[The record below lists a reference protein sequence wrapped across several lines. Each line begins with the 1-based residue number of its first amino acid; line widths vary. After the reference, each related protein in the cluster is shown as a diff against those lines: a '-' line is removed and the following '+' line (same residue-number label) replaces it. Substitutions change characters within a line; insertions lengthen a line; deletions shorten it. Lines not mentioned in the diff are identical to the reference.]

1 MSYCPCLLDSA
12 DSSASPCFPGSDSVA
27 SSVRKFPCLHLKCS
41 PHCSQVKCVILPY
54 LTSHKNRFCLSKT
67 YKKYNEIRL
76 FYAQFLREYFFS
88 PFLCYNS
95 NMEQE
100 KIIYGNITLSQ
111 LTHFAVELCGKDALI
126 QTGIITDS
134 ELNDAYKEKGSY
146 LKFRYTD
153 KNSLF
158 QKIYQFLSELEKE
171 FEIPLSKTLRKKSLD
186 GKYFEKVELSD
197 FQHFY
202 SHIIWSFIIQ
212 ICGTRPFEN
221 TQNNLSKKIIYD
233 CLLKQQTSYF
243 IEYIELASNT
253 TFDEAITEFAKV
265 HNLKYEQIYNEVA
278 ENINDN
284 ESNSLLHVKKALQK
298 CRKENTNPTWKIF
311 YPFLKAVHKR
321 DKRFSFI
328 FLNLY
333 FYLNFKNA
341 VEWLSFKKSDLQKL
355 ELFCKIHQK
364 TDTENIIQDAIS
376 FINEN
381 VDMQNLEGITKKASY
396 FDSLLNKNCREN
408 LRIFQSNTNELRNEL
423 PHSFSFWE
431 NWFCAKDYVYKY
443 LDSGNL
449 EHLENAVKWYGL
461 AFENSK
467 YFMGK
472 SSGQFIHEAIIVSV
486 YLDMKK
492 NPTKARTRLQKTSDN
507 NADTK
512 TPLDKTTKNFYD
524 FGLAFDLLL
533 NDMNDA
539 CNLYYHC
546 FQNFWNCFS
555 PESECAKNI
564 KNKDLFKASNIE
576 TTDTPENEKVL
587 KSRETLLK
595 ITDAKIN
602 NILPTSH
609 NVAYTP
615 ISTAIIQGYFDIVEL
630 YLDKSK
636 YPSLDLN
643 IPNTNNCYPIHEIAT
658 QYLRGNEQKKTK
670 PLVLKILE
678 RTDKKV
684 LFTRTN
690 RQKISPLQT
699 VIQSLDLDLNK
710 RFLDKM
716 FGTEKIPDDFIIS
729 ADEVSPIYFALMIKY
744 FFNNPIEYVKKIGIG
759 NINYKNLFEAGLSE
773 SEKENFN
780 TFDISVVMEISK
792 NLENAVPKEIFNK
805 RKEEIKKKTD
815 EIVALYIERTSDVDG
830 FISYSMRDPI
840 ANKQGCTALL
850 YACEMDDVETCKSLV
865 SAGGNLRQEI
875 GKSPDF
881 TLPNGNMLF
890 LPNNFIHRAIY
901 FKAWNCLEW
910 FLKDNKNIA
919 AEYMHKKEENMTWLV
934 YFLLMQQKEIFM
946 NTQKYL
952 DVQNNINRF
961 LPLFLEAG
969 ASLKED
975 TAFGSAE
982 RILNGR

>member
-1 MSYCPCLLDSA
+1 
-12 DSSASPCFPGSDSVA
+12 
-27 SSVRKFPCLHLKCS
+27 
-41 PHCSQVKCVILPY
+41 
-54 LTSHKNRFCLSKT
+54 
-67 YKKYNEIRL
+67 
-76 FYAQFLREYFFS
+76 
-88 PFLCYNS
+88 
-95 NMEQE
+95 MEQE

-158 QKIYQFLSELEKE
+158 QKIYQFFSEIEKE
-171 FEIPLSKTLRKKSLD
+171 FEIPLHKTERKKSLD
-186 GKYFEKVELSD
+186 GKYFEEIELSD

-212 ICGTRPFEN
+212 ICRTRPFEN
-221 TQNNLSKKIIYD
+221 LQNNLSKKIIYGSF
-233 CLLKQQTSYF
+233 LIQPTTYF
-243 IEYIELASNT
+243 IEYIELVSHT
-253 TFDEAITEFAKV
+253 TFDEIITEFAKV
-265 HNLKYEQIYNEVA
+265 HNLKYEQIYTEVA

-284 ESNSLLHVKKALQK
+284 ESDSLLHVRKALQK
-298 CRKENTNPTWKIF
+298 CKKENTNPTWKIF
-311 YPFLKAVHKR
+311 YPFLKAIHKK
-321 DKRFSFI
+321 DKRFSLI

-341 VEWLSFKKSDLQKL
+341 IKWLAFKKSDLQKL
-355 ELFCKIHQK
+355 ELFCKNHQK
-364 TDTENIIQDAIS
+364 IDAENIIQDAAS
-376 FINEN
+376 FIDEN
-381 VDMQNLEGITKKASY
+381 VNIQNLKDIAEKALY
-396 FDSLLNKNCREN
+396 FDNLLNENCREN
-408 LRIFQSNTNELRNEL
+408 LISFQNTMNELRNEL

-443 LDSGNL
+443 LDSGYL
-449 EHLENAVKWYGL
+449 EYLENAVKWYGL
-461 AFENSK
+461 AFENGK

-507 NADTK
+507 NTDTK

-539 CNLYYHC
+539 YNLYYHC

-555 PESECAKNI
+555 PESECAKII

-602 NILPTSH
+602 NILPTTH

-615 ISTAIIQGYFDIVEL
+615 ISNAIIQGYFDIVEL

-636 YPSLDLN
+636 YPSLNLN
-643 IPNTNNCYPIHEIAT
+643 IPNTNNCYPIHEIVS
-658 QYLRGNEQKKTK
+658 QYLRGNNQEKIK
-670 PLVLKILE
+670 PLILQILE
-678 RTDKKV
+678 ITDKKV

-716 FGTEKIPDDFIIS
+716 FSTEKIPDDFIIS

-744 FFNNPIEYVKKIGIG
+744 LFNNPFEYAEKR
-759 NINYKNLFEAGLSE
+759 NI
-773 SEKENFN
+773 KEISHDS
-780 TFDISVVMEISK
+780 DISFIMETSK
-792 NLENAVPKEIFNK
+792 NLENEIPKEIRDK
-805 RKEEIKKKTD
+805 RKEETN
-815 EIVALYIERTSDVDG
+815 EIVDLYIERTSNVDG

-840 ANKQGCTALL
+840 ANNQGCTALL
-850 YACEMDDVETCKSLV
+850 YACEWDDVEICKSLV
-865 SAGGNLRQEI
+865 FAGADLRKEI
-875 GKSPDF
+875 GKTSEL

-890 LPNNFIHRAIY
+890 LPNNFIHRTIY

-910 FLKDNKNIA
+910 YLKDNKNIA

-934 YFLLMQQKEIFM
+934 YFLLMQQFEVM
-946 NTQKYL
+946 QNPQKCL
-952 DVQNNINRF
+952 DTQNNINRF
-961 LPLFLEAG
+961 LPLFLEG
-969 ASLKED
+969 VIVNCCGLKKSV
-975 TAFGSAE
+975 FFIRQPSFVH
-982 RILNGR
+982 RPQKLYFWRQVQVV

>member
-1 MSYCPCLLDSA
+1 
-12 DSSASPCFPGSDSVA
+12 
-27 SSVRKFPCLHLKCS
+27 
-41 PHCSQVKCVILPY
+41 
-54 LTSHKNRFCLSKT
+54 
-67 YKKYNEIRL
+67 
-76 FYAQFLREYFFS
+76 
-88 PFLCYNS
+88 
-95 NMEQE
+95 MEQE

-126 QTGIITDS
+126 QMGFLTDS

-171 FEIPLSKTLRKKSLD
+171 FEIPLHKTKRKKSLD
-186 GKYFEKVELSD
+186 GKYFEEVELSD
-197 FQHFY
+197 FQQFY

-221 TQNNLSKKIIYD
+221 TQNNLSKKIIYGH
-233 CLLKQQTSYF
+233 LLIQLTTYF
-243 IEYIELASNT
+243 IEYIEFVSNI

-265 HNLKYEQIYNEVA
+265 HNLKYEQIYTEVA

-284 ESNSLLHVKKALQK
+284 ESDSLLHVRKALQK
-298 CRKENTNPTWKIF
+298 CKKENTNPTWKIF
-311 YPFLKAVHKR
+311 YPFLKTVHKR
-321 DKRFSFI
+321 DKRLSFI
-328 FLNLY
+328 FLKLY

-341 VEWLSFKKSDLQKL
+341 IKWLSFKKTDLQKL
-355 ELFCKIHQK
+355 ESFCKNHQK
-364 TDTENIIQDAIS
+364 NDTENIIKDAAS

-381 VDMQNLEGITKKASY
+381 VDMQNLKDIAKKALY

-423 PHSFSFWE
+423 PHSFFFWE

-461 AFENSK
+461 AFENGK

-472 SSGQFIHEAIIVSV
+472 SAEQFIHESIIVSV

-492 NPTKARTRLQKTSDN
+492 NPTKARTRLQKTSEN
-507 NADTK
+507 NSDTK
-512 TPLDKTTKNFYD
+512 TPLDQTTKNFYD
-524 FGLAFDLLL
+524 FGLTFDLLL

-539 CNLYYHC
+539 YNLYYHC
-546 FQNFWNCFS
+546 FQNSWNCFS
-555 PESECAKNI
+555 PESECAKII

-602 NILPTSH
+602 NILPTTH

-615 ISTAIIQGYFDIVEL
+615 ISNAIIQGYFDIVEL

-636 YPSLDLN
+636 YPSLNLN
-643 IPNTNNCYPIHEIAT
+643 IPNTNNCYPIHEIVS
-658 QYLRGNEQKKTK
+658 QYLRGNNQEKIK
-670 PLVLKILE
+670 PLILQILE
-678 RTDKKV
+678 ITDKKV

-716 FGTEKIPDDFIIS
+716 FSTEKIPDDFIIS

-744 FFNNPIEYVKKIGIG
+744 LFNNPFEYAEKR
-759 NINYKNLFEAGLSE
+759 NI
-773 SEKENFN
+773 KEISHDS
-780 TFDISVVMEISK
+780 DISFIMETSK
-792 NLENAVPKEIFNK
+792 NLENEIPKEIRDK
-805 RKEEIKKKTD
+805 RKEETN
-815 EIVALYIERTSDVDG
+815 EIVDLYIERTSNVDG

-840 ANKQGCTALL
+840 ANNQGCTALL
-850 YACEMDDVETCKSLV
+850 YACEWDDVEICKSLV
-865 SAGGNLRQEI
+865 FAGADLRKEI
-875 GKSPDF
+875 GKTSEL

-890 LPNNFIHRAIY
+890 LPYNFIHQTIY

-910 FLKDNKNIA
+910 YLKDNKNIA

-934 YFLLMQQKEIFM
+934 YFLLMQQFEVM
-946 NTQKYL
+946 QNPQKCL
-952 DVQNNINRF
+952 DTQNNINRF
-961 LPLFLEAG
+961 LPLFLEG
-969 ASLKED
+969 VIVNCCGLKKSV
-975 TAFGSAE
+975 FFIRQPSFVH
-982 RILNGR
+982 RPQKLYFWRQVQVV

>member
-1 MSYCPCLLDSA
+1 M
-12 DSSASPCFPGSDSVA
+12 
-27 SSVRKFPCLHLKCS
+27 
-41 PHCSQVKCVILPY
+41 
-54 LTSHKNRFCLSKT
+54 
-67 YKKYNEIRL
+67 
-76 FYAQFLREYFFS
+76 
-88 PFLCYNS
+88 
-95 NMEQE
+95 
-100 KIIYGNITLSQ
+100 
-111 LTHFAVELCGKDALI
+111 
-126 QTGIITDS
+126 
-134 ELNDAYKEKGSY
+134 
-146 LKFRYTD
+146 
-153 KNSLF
+153 
-158 QKIYQFLSELEKE
+158 
-171 FEIPLSKTLRKKSLD
+171 
-186 GKYFEKVELSD
+186 
-197 FQHFY
+197 
-202 SHIIWSFIIQ
+202 
-212 ICGTRPFEN
+212 
-221 TQNNLSKKIIYD
+221 
-233 CLLKQQTSYF
+233 
-243 IEYIELASNT
+243 
-253 TFDEAITEFAKV
+253 
-265 HNLKYEQIYNEVA
+265 
-278 ENINDN
+278 
-284 ESNSLLHVKKALQK
+284 
-298 CRKENTNPTWKIF
+298 
-311 YPFLKAVHKR
+311 
-321 DKRFSFI
+321 
-328 FLNLY
+328 NLY

-341 VEWLSFKKSDLQKL
+341 IKWLSFKKSDLQKL

-364 TDTENIIQDAIS
+364 TDTENIIQDAAS
-376 FINEN
+376 FIDEN
-381 VDMQNLEGITKKASY
+381 VNIQNLKDIAEKALY
-396 FDSLLNKNCREN
+396 FDNLLNENCREN
-408 LRIFQSNTNELRNEL
+408 LISFQNTMNELRNEL

-461 AFENSK
+461 AFENGK

-507 NADTK
+507 NSDIK
-512 TPLDKTTKNFYD
+512 TPLNQTTKNFYD
-524 FGLAFDLLL
+524 FGLTFDLLL

-539 CNLYYHC
+539 YNLYYHC

-555 PESECAKNI
+555 PESECAKII

-595 ITDAKIN
+595 ITDGKIN
-602 NILPTSH
+602 NILPTTH

-615 ISTAIIQGYFDIVEL
+615 ISTAIIQGYFDIAEL

-636 YPSLDLN
+636 YPSLNLN
-643 IPNTNNCYPIHEIAT
+643 IPNTNNCYPIHEIVS
-658 QYLRGNEQKKTK
+658 QYLRGNDKEKIK
-670 PLVLKILE
+670 PLVLQILE

-716 FGTEKIPDDFIIS
+716 FGAEKIPDDFIIS
-729 ADEVSPIYFALMIKY
+729 ADEVSPLYFALMIKY
-744 FFNNPIEYVKKIGIG
+744 FFNNPVEYVKKRNTG
-759 NINYKNLFEAGLSE
+759 NINYKNLFVPGMSE
-773 SEKENFN
+773 SEKEKFHDS
-780 TFDISVVMEISK
+780 DISSAIKKFK
-792 NLENAVPKEIFNK
+792 NLENAVPKEILNK

-865 SAGGNLRQEI
+865 FAGGNLRQEI

-934 YFLLMQQKEIFM
+934 YFLLMQQEEIFM

>member
-1 MSYCPCLLDSA
+1 
-12 DSSASPCFPGSDSVA
+12 
-27 SSVRKFPCLHLKCS
+27 
-41 PHCSQVKCVILPY
+41 
-54 LTSHKNRFCLSKT
+54 
-67 YKKYNEIRL
+67 
-76 FYAQFLREYFFS
+76 
-88 PFLCYNS
+88 
-95 NMEQE
+95 MEQE
-100 KIIYGNITLSQ
+100 KNIYGNVTLSQ
-111 LTHFAVELCGKDALI
+111 LTHFAVEICGKDALM
-126 QTGIITDS
+126 QKKFVTDS

-146 LKFRYTD
+146 LKFRCTD

-171 FEIPLSKTLRKKSLD
+171 FEIPLHKTERKKSLD
-186 GKYFEKVELSD
+186 GKYFEEVELSD
-197 FQHFY
+197 FQQFY
-202 SHIIWSFIIQ
+202 SHIIWSFMIQ
-212 ICGTRPFEN
+212 ICGTRTFEN

-233 CLLKQQTSYF
+233 CLLKQPTTYF
-243 IEYIELASNT
+243 IEYIALVSTT
-253 TFDEAITEFAKV
+253 TFDEVINGFTKE
-265 HNLKYEQIYNEVA
+265 HNLKYEQIYNDVA

-284 ESNSLLHVKKALQK
+284 ESDSLLNVRKALQK

-311 YPFLKAVHKR
+311 HPFLKAVHKR

-328 FLNLY
+328 LLNLY
-333 FYLNFKNA
+333 FYSNFKNA
-341 VEWLSFKKSDLQKL
+341 IKWLSFKKTDLQKL
-355 ELFCKIHQK
+355 ESFCKNHQK
-364 TDTENIIQDAIS
+364 NDTENIIQDAIN
-376 FINEN
+376 FTNES
-381 VDMQNLEGITKKASY
+381 VDMQNLKGITEKTLY
-396 FDSLLNKNCREN
+396 FDKLLNKNCREN
-408 LRIFQSNTNELRNEL
+408 LRIFQSNMNELRNEL

-443 LDSGNL
+443 FDSGNL

-461 AFENSK
+461 AFENGK

-472 SSGQFIHEAIIVSV
+472 SSGQFIHEAIIVSA

-507 NADTK
+507 NSDTK
-512 TPLDKTTKNFYD
+512 TPLDQTTKNFYD
-524 FGLAFDLLL
+524 FGLTFDLLL

-539 CNLYYHC
+539 YNLYYHC

-564 KNKDLFKASNIE
+564 QNEDLFRDSGIE
-576 TTDTPENEKVL
+576 TTNTPENEKVL

-595 ITDAKIN
+595 ISDAKIN

-615 ISTAIIQGYFDIVEL
+615 ISNAIIQGYFDIVEL

-684 LFTRTN
+684 LFTQTN
-690 RQKISPLQT
+690 RQKISSLET

-710 RFLDKM
+710 RFLEKM
-716 FGTEKIPDDFIIS
+716 FGAEKIPNDFIIS
-729 ADEVSPIYFALMIKY
+729 ADEVSPLYFALMIKY
-744 FFNNPIEYVKKIGIG
+744 LFNNPVEYAEKINIG
-759 NINYKNLFEAGLSE
+759 NINYKDLFEPGLTE
-773 SEKENFN
+773 SEKEKFHDS
-780 TFDISVVMEISK
+780 DISSAIKNFK
-792 NLENAVPKEIFNK
+792 NLENGIPKEILNK

-815 EIVALYIERTSDVDG
+815 EIVALYIERTLDVDG

-840 ANKQGCTALL
+840 ANNQGCTALL
-850 YACEMDDVETCKSLV
+850 YACEMDDVEICKSLI
-865 SAGGNLRQEI
+865 SAGANLRQQI
-875 GKSPDF
+875 GKTTELP
-881 TLPNGNMLF
+881 LPNGNMLF

-901 FKAWNCLEW
+901 FKAWNRLEW
-910 FLKDNKNIA
+910 FLKNNKNLA
-919 AEYMHKKEENMTWLV
+919 TEYMHRKEENMTWLV
-934 YFLLMQQKEIFM
+934 YFLLMQQNEIM
-946 NTQKYL
+946 QNPQKCL
-952 DVQNNINRF
+952 ATQNNINRF

-969 ASLKED
+969 ASLKEE
-975 TAFGSAE
+975 TVFGSAE
-982 RILNGR
+982 RILSGR

>member
-1 MSYCPCLLDSA
+1 
-12 DSSASPCFPGSDSVA
+12 
-27 SSVRKFPCLHLKCS
+27 
-41 PHCSQVKCVILPY
+41 
-54 LTSHKNRFCLSKT
+54 
-67 YKKYNEIRL
+67 
-76 FYAQFLREYFFS
+76 
-88 PFLCYNS
+88 
-95 NMEQE
+95 MEQK
-100 KIIYGNITLSQ
+100 KIIYGNVTLSQ
-111 LTHFAVELCGKDALI
+111 LAHFAVELCGKDALI
-126 QTGIITDS
+126 QKGFLTDS
-134 ELNDAYKEKGSY
+134 ELNDAYKEKGAY

-158 QKIYQFLSELEKE
+158 GKIYQFFSELEKE
-171 FEIPLSKTLRKKSLD
+171 FEIPLHKTERKKSLD
-186 GKYFEKVELSD
+186 GKYFEEVGLRD

-202 SHIIWSFIIQ
+202 SHIIWSFIVQ

-233 CLLKQQTSYF
+233 CLLKQPTIYF
-243 IEYIELASNT
+243 IEYIEFVSNT
-253 TFDEAITEFAKV
+253 TFDEAITEFAKI
-265 HNLKYEQIYNEVA
+265 HNLKYEQIYTEVA

-284 ESNSLLHVKKALQK
+284 ESDSLLNVRKALQK
-298 CRKENTNPTWKIF
+298 CKKENTNPTWKIF
-311 YPFLKAVHKR
+311 YPFLKVIHKKDR
-321 DKRFSFI
+321 RISFI

-341 VEWLSFKKSDLQKL
+341 IKWLSFKNSDLQKL
-355 ELFCKIHQK
+355 ELFCKNHQK
-364 TDTENIIQDAIS
+364 NDTENIIKDAIN
-376 FINEN
+376 FTNEN
-381 VDMQNLEGITKKASY
+381 VDMQNLESITEKALY
-396 FDSLLNKNCREN
+396 FDNLLNKNCREN
-408 LRIFQSNTNELRNEL
+408 LISFQSKINELRKEL
-423 PHSFSFWE
+423 PHSFFFWE
-431 NWFCAKDYVYKY
+431 NWFYAKDYVYNY
-443 LDSGNL
+443 LDSENL
-449 EHLENAVKWYGL
+449 EHLENAVKWYRL
-461 AFENSK
+461 AFENGK

-472 SSGQFIHEAIIVSV
+472 SAELFIHEAITVSV

-492 NPTKARTRLQKTSDN
+492 NPAKARTRLKKTSDN
-507 NADTK
+507 NSDTK

-539 CNLYYHC
+539 YNLYYHC

-564 KNKDLFKASNIE
+564 NKEDLFRASGIE

-587 KSRETLLK
+587 KSRESLLK
-595 ITDAKIN
+595 ITDGKIN
-602 NILPTSH
+602 NILPTTH

-615 ISTAIIQGYFDIVEL
+615 ISTAIIQSYFDIAEL

-636 YPSLDLN
+636 FPSLNLN

-658 QYLRGNEQKKTK
+658 QYLRGHEHEKIK
-670 PLVLKILE
+670 PLVLQILE

-690 RQKISPLQT
+690 RQKISPLET
-699 VIQSLDLDLNK
+699 VIQSLDSDLNK

-716 FGTEKIPDDFIIS
+716 FGTEKIPNDFIIS
-729 ADEVSPIYFALMIKY
+729 ADEISPLYFALMTKY
-744 FFNNPIEYVKKIGIG
+744 FFNNPIEYIKKRNIG

-773 SEKENFN
+773 SEKESFNNFGIL
-780 TFDISVVMEISK
+780 FAMEIFK
-792 NLENAVPKEIFNK
+792 NLETGVPKEIRAK

-815 EIVALYIERTSDVDG
+815 KIVDLYIERTSNLDG

-840 ANKQGCTALL
+840 ANNQGCTALL
-850 YACEMDDVETCKSLV
+850 YACEWDDVEICKSLV
-865 SAGGNLRQEI
+865 STGADLRKEI

-881 TLPNGNMLF
+881 TLPNGNRLL

-919 AEYMHKKEENMTWLV
+919 SEYMHKKEINMTWLV
-934 YFLLMQQKEIFM
+934 YFLLMQQNEFLR
-946 NTQKYL
+946 NPQKYL
-952 DVQNNINRF
+952 DIQNNINRF
-961 LPLFLEAG
+961 LPLFFEAG

-975 TAFGSAE
+975 TVFGSAE
-982 RILNGR
+982 RILSGR

>member
-1 MSYCPCLLDSA
+1 M
-12 DSSASPCFPGSDSVA
+12 
-27 SSVRKFPCLHLKCS
+27 
-41 PHCSQVKCVILPY
+41 
-54 LTSHKNRFCLSKT
+54 
-67 YKKYNEIRL
+67 
-76 FYAQFLREYFFS
+76 
-88 PFLCYNS
+88 
-95 NMEQE
+95 
-100 KIIYGNITLSQ
+100 
-111 LTHFAVELCGKDALI
+111 
-126 QTGIITDS
+126 
-134 ELNDAYKEKGSY
+134 
-146 LKFRYTD
+146 
-153 KNSLF
+153 
-158 QKIYQFLSELEKE
+158 
-171 FEIPLSKTLRKKSLD
+171 
-186 GKYFEKVELSD
+186 
-197 FQHFY
+197 
-202 SHIIWSFIIQ
+202 IQ
-212 ICGTRPFEN
+212 ICGTRTFEN

-233 CLLKQQTSYF
+233 CLLKQPISYF
-243 IEYIELASNT
+243 IEYIALVSTT
-253 TFDEAITEFAKV
+253 TFDEVINGFTKE
-265 HNLKYEQIYNEVA
+265 HNLKYEQIYNDVA

-284 ESNSLLHVKKALQK
+284 ESDSLLNIRKALQK

-311 YPFLKAVHKR
+311 HPFLKAVHKR

-328 FLNLY
+328 LLNLY
-333 FYLNFKNA
+333 FYSNFKKA
-341 VEWLSFKKSDLQKL
+341 IKWLSFKKTDLQKL
-355 ELFCKIHQK
+355 ESFCKNHQK
-364 TDTENIIQDAIS
+364 NDTENIIKDAAS

-381 VDMQNLEGITKKASY
+381 VDMQNLKDIAKKALY

-423 PHSFSFWE
+423 PHSFFFWE

-449 EHLENAVKWYGL
+449 EHLENSVKWYGL
-461 AFENSK
+461 AFEKGK

-507 NADTK
+507 NSDTK
-512 TPLDKTTKNFYD
+512 TPLDQTTKNFYD
-524 FGLAFDLLL
+524 FGLTFDLLL

-539 CNLYYHC
+539 YNLYYHC

-564 KNKDLFKASNIE
+564 QNEDLFKTYGIE

-636 YPSLDLN
+636 YPSLNLN
-643 IPNTNNCYPIHEIAT
+643 IPNTNNCYPIHEIVS
-658 QYLRGNEQKKTK
+658 QYLRGNDKEKIK
-670 PLVLKILE
+670 PLVLQILE

-792 NLENAVPKEIFNK
+792 NLENAVPKEILNK

-865 SAGGNLRQEI
+865 FAGGNLRQEI

-934 YFLLMQQKEIFM
+934 YFLLMQQFEVM
-946 NTQKYL
+946 QNPQKCL
-952 DVQNNINRF
+952 DTQNNINRF

-982 RILNGR
+982 RILNGK

>member
-1 MSYCPCLLDSA
+1 
-12 DSSASPCFPGSDSVA
+12 
-27 SSVRKFPCLHLKCS
+27 
-41 PHCSQVKCVILPY
+41 
-54 LTSHKNRFCLSKT
+54 
-67 YKKYNEIRL
+67 
-76 FYAQFLREYFFS
+76 
-88 PFLCYNS
+88 
-95 NMEQE
+95 MEQE

-126 QTGIITDS
+126 QIGFLTDS

-171 FEIPLSKTLRKKSLD
+171 FEIPLHKTKRKKSLD
-186 GKYFEKVELSD
+186 GKYFEEVELSD
-197 FQHFY
+197 FQQFY

-221 TQNNLSKKIIYD
+221 TQNNLSKKIIYGH
-233 CLLKQQTSYF
+233 LLIQLTTYF
-243 IEYIELASNT
+243 IEYIEFVSNI

-265 HNLKYEQIYNEVA
+265 HNLKYEQIYTEVA
-278 ENINDN
+278 ENISDN
-284 ESNSLLHVKKALQK
+284 ESDSLLHVKKALQK

-311 YPFLKAVHKR
+311 YPFLKAIHKK

-341 VEWLSFKKSDLQKL
+341 IKWLSFKKSDLQKL

-364 TDTENIIQDAIS
+364 TDTENIIQDAAS
-376 FINEN
+376 FIDEN
-381 VDMQNLEGITKKASY
+381 VNIQNLKDIAEKALY
-396 FDSLLNKNCREN
+396 FDNLLNENCREN
-408 LRIFQSNTNELRNEL
+408 LISFQNTMNELRNEL

-461 AFENSK
+461 AFENGK

-492 NPTKARTRLQKTSDN
+492 NPTKARTRMQKTSDN
-507 NADTK
+507 NTDTK

-539 CNLYYHC
+539 YNLYYHC

-555 PESECAKNI
+555 PESECAKIIN
-564 KNKDLFKASNIE
+564 NKDLFKASNIE

-602 NILPTSH
+602 NILPTTH

-615 ISTAIIQGYFDIVEL
+615 ISNAIIQGYFDIVEL

-636 YPSLDLN
+636 YPSLNLN
-643 IPNTNNCYPIHEIAT
+643 IPNTNNCYPIHEIVS
-658 QYLRGNEQKKTK
+658 QYLRGNNQEKIK
-670 PLVLKILE
+670 PLILQILE
-678 RTDKKV
+678 ITDKKV

-716 FGTEKIPDDFIIS
+716 FSTEKIPDDFIIS

-744 FFNNPIEYVKKIGIG
+744 LFNNPFEYAEKR
-759 NINYKNLFEAGLSE
+759 NI
-773 SEKENFN
+773 KEISHDS
-780 TFDISVVMEISK
+780 DISFIMETSK
-792 NLENAVPKEIFNK
+792 NLENEIPKEIRDK
-805 RKEEIKKKTD
+805 RKEETN
-815 EIVALYIERTSDVDG
+815 EIVDLYIERTSNVDG

-840 ANKQGCTALL
+840 ANNQGCTALL
-850 YACEMDDVETCKSLV
+850 YACEWDDVEICKSLV
-865 SAGGNLRQEI
+865 FAGADLRKEI
-875 GKSPDF
+875 GKTSEL

-890 LPNNFIHRAIY
+890 LPYNFIHRTIY

-910 FLKDNKNIA
+910 YLKDNKNIA

-934 YFLLMQQKEIFM
+934 YFLLMQQFEVM
-946 NTQKYL
+946 QNPQKCL
-952 DVQNNINRF
+952 DTQNNINRF
-961 LPLFLEAG
+961 LPLFLEG
-969 ASLKED
+969 VIVNCCGLKKSV
-975 TAFGSAE
+975 FFIRQPSFVH
-982 RILNGR
+982 RPQKLYFWRQVQVV

>member
-1 MSYCPCLLDSA
+1 
-12 DSSASPCFPGSDSVA
+12 
-27 SSVRKFPCLHLKCS
+27 
-41 PHCSQVKCVILPY
+41 
-54 LTSHKNRFCLSKT
+54 
-67 YKKYNEIRL
+67 
-76 FYAQFLREYFFS
+76 
-88 PFLCYNS
+88 
-95 NMEQE
+95 MEQK
-100 KIIYGNITLSQ
+100 KIIYGNVTLSQ
-111 LTHFAVELCGKDALI
+111 LTLFAVEVCGKDALM
-126 QTGIITDS
+126 QKEFVTDS

-153 KNSLF
+153 KDSLF
-158 QKIYQFLSELEKE
+158 QKIYQFFSELEKE
-171 FEIPLSKTLRKKSLD
+171 FEIPLHKTERKKSLD
-186 GKYFEKVELSD
+186 GKYFEEVELSD

-233 CLLKQQTSYF
+233 CLLKQPTSYF
-243 IEYIELASNT
+243 IEYIEFASNS
-253 TFDEAITEFAKV
+253 TFDEVITDFVKV
-265 HNLKYEQIYNEVA
+265 HNLKYEQLYNEVA

-284 ESNSLLHVKKALQK
+284 ESDSLLNVRKALQK

-311 YPFLKAVHKR
+311 YPFLKAIHKK

-328 FLNLY
+328 VLNLY

-355 ELFCKIHQK
+355 ELFCKNHQK
-364 TDTENIIQDAIS
+364 NDTENIIKDAAS
-376 FINEN
+376 FISEN
-381 VDMQNLEGITKKASY
+381 VDMQNLEGIKEKALY

-408 LRIFQSNTNELRNEL
+408 FISFQSKINELRNEL
-423 PHSFSFWE
+423 SHSFFLWE
-431 NWFCAKDYVYKY
+431 NWFCAKDYVCKY
-443 LDSGNL
+443 MDSENL
-449 EHLENAVKWYGL
+449 EHLENAVKWYER
-461 AFENSK
+461 AFEKGK

-472 SSGQFIHEAIIVSV
+472 SAEQFIHEAIVVSV
-486 YLDMKK
+486 YFDIKK

-507 NADTK
+507 NSDTK
-512 TPLDKTTKNFYD
+512 TPLDKITKNFYD
-524 FGLAFDLLL
+524 FGLALDLLL

-539 CNLYYHC
+539 YNLYYHC

-564 KNKDLFKASNIE
+564 QNEDLFKASNIE

-595 ITDAKIN
+595 ITDGKIN
-602 NILPTSH
+602 NILPTTH

-615 ISTAIIQGYFDIVEL
+615 ISTAIFQGYFDIVEL

-636 YPSLDLN
+636 FPSLNLN
-643 IPNTNNCYPIHEIAT
+643 IPNTNNCYPIHEIIT
-658 QYLRGNEQKKTK
+658 QYLRGNEQEKIK
-670 PLVLKILE
+670 PLVLQILE

-690 RQKISPLQT
+690 RQKISPLET

-716 FGTEKIPDDFIIS
+716 FGAEKIPDDFVIS
-729 ADEVSPIYFALMIKY
+729 ADELSPLYFALMTKY
-744 FFNNPIEYVKKIGIG
+744 LFNNPVEYIKKRNIG
-759 NINYKNLFEAGLSE
+759 NINYKNLFEPGLSE
-773 SEKENFN
+773 SEKESSHNP
-780 TFDISVVMEISK
+780 DISSAIKKFK
-792 NLENAVPKEIFNK
+792 NLENAVPKEIHDK
-805 RKEEIKKKTD
+805 HKEEIKKKTD
-815 EIVALYIERTSDVDG
+815 EIVDLYIERSSNVDG

-840 ANKQGCTALL
+840 ADNQGCTALL
-850 YACEMDDVETCKSLV
+850 YACEMDDVTTCKSLV
-865 SAGGNLRQEI
+865 SAGADLRQEI
-875 GKSPDF
+875 GKTSEL

-919 AEYMHKKEENMTWLV
+919 SEYMHSNEYNITYFVLFLKERINEISKAINEKNGKTENMINENTNIIKRFVPLFSNAGANLQEQTV
-934 YFLLMQQKEIFM
+934 FDSAEQLLKSYFLNKNF
-946 NTQKYL
+946 
-952 DVQNNINRF
+952 
-961 LPLFLEAG
+961 
-969 ASLKED
+969 
-975 TAFGSAE
+975 
-982 RILNGR
+982 

>member
-1 MSYCPCLLDSA
+1 
-12 DSSASPCFPGSDSVA
+12 
-27 SSVRKFPCLHLKCS
+27 
-41 PHCSQVKCVILPY
+41 
-54 LTSHKNRFCLSKT
+54 
-67 YKKYNEIRL
+67 
-76 FYAQFLREYFFS
+76 
-88 PFLCYNS
+88 
-95 NMEQE
+95 MEQE
-100 KIIYGNITLSQ
+100 KIIYGNVKLSQ
-111 LTHFAVELCGKDALI
+111 LAHFAVELCGKDALI
-126 QTGIITDS
+126 QKGFVTES

-146 LKFRYTD
+146 LKFRCTD

-158 QKIYQFLSELEKE
+158 QKIYQFFSEIEKE
-171 FEIPLSKTLRKKSLD
+171 FEIPLHKTERKKSLD
-186 GKYFEKVELSD
+186 GKYFEEVELSD
-197 FQHFY
+197 FQQFY
-202 SHIIWSFIIQ
+202 SHIIWSFIVQ
-212 ICGTRPFEN
+212 ICGTRPFESP
-221 TQNNLSKKIIYD
+221 QNNLSKKIIYD
-233 CLLKQQTSYF
+233 CLLKQPTSYF
-243 IEYIELASNT
+243 IEYIALVSST
-253 TFDEAITEFAKV
+253 TFDEVITEFAKV

-284 ESNSLLHVKKALQK
+284 ESDSLLNVRKALQK

-311 YPFLKAVHKR
+311 HPFLKAVHKR

-328 FLNLY
+328 LLNLY
-333 FYLNFKNA
+333 FYSNFKNA
-341 VEWLSFKKSDLQKL
+341 IKWLSFKKTDLQKL
-355 ELFCKIHQK
+355 ESFCKNHQK
-364 TDTENIIQDAIS
+364 NDTENIIQDAIN
-376 FINEN
+376 FTNES
-381 VDMQNLEGITKKASY
+381 VDMQNLKGITEKTLY
-396 FDSLLNKNCREN
+396 FDKLLNKNCREN
-408 LRIFQSNTNELRNEL
+408 LRIFQSNMNELRNEL

-461 AFENSK
+461 AFENGK

-507 NADTK
+507 NSDTK
-512 TPLDKTTKNFYD
+512 TPLDQTTKNFYD
-524 FGLAFDLLL
+524 FGLTFDLLL

-539 CNLYYHC
+539 YNLYYHC

-564 KNKDLFKASNIE
+564 QNEDLFKTYGIE

-643 IPNTNNCYPIHEIAT
+643 IPNTNNCYPIHEIVT
-658 QYLRGNEQKKTK
+658 QYLRGNEQEKIK
-670 PLVLKILE
+670 PLVLQILE

-690 RQKISPLQT
+690 RQKISPLET
-699 VIQSLDLDLNK
+699 VIQSLDLELNK
-710 RFLDKM
+710 HFLDKM
-716 FGTEKIPDDFIIS
+716 FDAEKIPNDFIIS
-729 ADEVSPIYFALMIKY
+729 ADEVSPLYFALMIKY
-744 FFNNPIEYVKKIGIG
+744 LFNNPVEYAEKINIG
-759 NINYKNLFEAGLSE
+759 NINYKDLFEPGLTE
-773 SEKENFN
+773 SEKEKFHDS
-780 TFDISVVMEISK
+780 DISSAIKNFK
-792 NLENAVPKEIFNK
+792 NLENAVPKEILNK

-815 EIVALYIERTSDVDG
+815 EIVALYIERTLDVDG

-840 ANKQGCTALL
+840 ANNQGCTALL
-850 YACEMDDVETCKSLV
+850 YACEMDDVEICKSLI
-865 SAGGNLRQEI
+865 SAGANLRQQI
-875 GKSPDF
+875 GKTTELP
-881 TLPNGNMLF
+881 LPNGNMLF

-901 FKAWNCLEW
+901 FKAWNRLEW
-910 FLKDNKNIA
+910 FLKNNKNLA
-919 AEYMHKKEENMTWLV
+919 TEYMHRKEENMTWLV
-934 YFLLMQQKEIFM
+934 YFLLMQQNEIM
-946 NTQKYL
+946 QNPQKCL
-952 DVQNNINRF
+952 ATQNNINRF

-969 ASLKED
+969 ASLKEE
-975 TAFGSAE
+975 TVFGSAE
-982 RILNGR
+982 RILSGR

>member
-1 MSYCPCLLDSA
+1 
-12 DSSASPCFPGSDSVA
+12 
-27 SSVRKFPCLHLKCS
+27 
-41 PHCSQVKCVILPY
+41 
-54 LTSHKNRFCLSKT
+54 
-67 YKKYNEIRL
+67 
-76 FYAQFLREYFFS
+76 
-88 PFLCYNS
+88 
-95 NMEQE
+95 MEQE
-100 KIIYGNITLSQ
+100 KIIYGNVKLSQ
-111 LTHFAVELCGKDALI
+111 LAHFAVELCGKDALI
-126 QTGIITDS
+126 QKGFVTES

-146 LKFRYTD
+146 LKFRCTD

-158 QKIYQFLSELEKE
+158 QKIYQFFSEIEKE
-171 FEIPLSKTLRKKSLD
+171 FEIPLHKTERKKSLD
-186 GKYFEKVELSD
+186 GKYFEEVELSD
-197 FQHFY
+197 FQQFY
-202 SHIIWSFIIQ
+202 SHIIWSFIVQ
-212 ICGTRPFEN
+212 ICGTRPFESP
-221 TQNNLSKKIIYD
+221 QNNLSKKIIYD
-233 CLLKQQTSYF
+233 CLLKQPTSYF
-243 IEYIELASNT
+243 IEYIALVSST
-253 TFDEAITEFAKV
+253 TFDEVITEFAKV

-284 ESNSLLHVKKALQK
+284 ESDSLLNVRKALQK

-311 YPFLKAVHKR
+311 HPFLKAVHKR

-328 FLNLY
+328 LLNLY
-333 FYLNFKNA
+333 FYSNFKNA
-341 VEWLSFKKSDLQKL
+341 IKWLSFKKTDLQKL
-355 ELFCKIHQK
+355 ESFCKNHQK
-364 TDTENIIQDAIS
+364 NDTENIIQDAIN
-376 FINEN
+376 FTNES
-381 VDMQNLEGITKKASY
+381 VDMQNLKGITEKTLY
-396 FDSLLNKNCREN
+396 FDKLLNKNCREN
-408 LRIFQSNTNELRNEL
+408 LRIFQSNMNELRNEL

-443 LDSGNL
+443 FDSGNL

-461 AFENSK
+461 AFENGK

-507 NADTK
+507 NSDTK
-512 TPLDKTTKNFYD
+512 TPLDQTTKNFYD
-524 FGLAFDLLL
+524 FGLTFDLLL

-539 CNLYYHC
+539 YNLYYHC

-564 KNKDLFKASNIE
+564 QNEDLFRDSGIE
-576 TTDTPENEKVL
+576 TTNTPENEKVL

-595 ITDAKIN
+595 ISDAKIN

-615 ISTAIIQGYFDIVEL
+615 ISNAIIQGYFDIVEL

-684 LFTRTN
+684 LFTQTN
-690 RQKISPLQT
+690 RQKISSLET

-710 RFLDKM
+710 RFLEKM
-716 FGTEKIPDDFIIS
+716 FGAEKIPNDFIIS
-729 ADEVSPIYFALMIKY
+729 ADEVSPLYFALMIKY
-744 FFNNPIEYVKKIGIG
+744 LFNNPVEYAEKINIG
-759 NINYKNLFEAGLSE
+759 NINYKNLFDPGLSE
-773 SEKENFN
+773 SEKEKFHDS
-780 TFDISVVMEISK
+780 DISSAIKNFK
-792 NLENAVPKEIFNK
+792 NLENAVPKEILNK

-815 EIVALYIERTSDVDG
+815 EIVALYIERTLDVDG

-840 ANKQGCTALL
+840 ANNQGCTALL
-850 YACEMDDVETCKSLV
+850 YACEMDDVEICKSLI
-865 SAGGNLRQEI
+865 SAGANLRQQI
-875 GKSPDF
+875 GKTTELP
-881 TLPNGNMLF
+881 LPNGNMLF

-901 FKAWNCLEW
+901 FKAWNRLEW
-910 FLKDNKNIA
+910 FLKNNKNLA
-919 AEYMHKKEENMTWLV
+919 TEYMHRKEENMTWLV
-934 YFLLMQQKEIFM
+934 YFLLMQQNEIM
-946 NTQKYL
+946 QNPQKCL
-952 DVQNNINRF
+952 ATQNNINRF

-969 ASLKED
+969 ASLKEE
-975 TAFGSAE
+975 TVFGSAE
-982 RILNGR
+982 RILSGR

>member
-1 MSYCPCLLDSA
+1 
-12 DSSASPCFPGSDSVA
+12 
-27 SSVRKFPCLHLKCS
+27 
-41 PHCSQVKCVILPY
+41 
-54 LTSHKNRFCLSKT
+54 
-67 YKKYNEIRL
+67 
-76 FYAQFLREYFFS
+76 
-88 PFLCYNS
+88 
-95 NMEQE
+95 MEQQ
-100 KIIYGNITLSQ
+100 KIIYGNVTLSQ
-111 LTHFAVELCGKDALI
+111 LTHFAVELCGKDALM
-126 QTGIITDS
+126 QKRFVTDS

-158 QKIYQFLSELEKE
+158 QKIYQFFSELEKD
-171 FEIPLSKTLRKKSLD
+171 FEIPLHKTKRKKSLD
-186 GKYFEKVELSD
+186 GKYFEEVELSD

-202 SHIIWSFIIQ
+202 SHIIWSFVVQ

-233 CLLKQQTSYF
+233 CLLKQPTSYF
-243 IEYIELASNT
+243 IEYIELVSNI
-253 TFDEAITEFAKV
+253 TFDEVINEFITEHK
-265 HNLKYEQIYNEVA
+265 LKYEQIYTEVA

-284 ESNSLLHVKKALQK
+284 ESDSLLNVRKALQK

-311 YPFLKAVHKR
+311 YPFLKAIHKK

-328 FLNLY
+328 LLNLY
-333 FYLNFKNA
+333 FYSNFKKA
-341 VEWLSFKKSDLQKL
+341 IKWLSFKKTDLQKL
-355 ELFCKIHQK
+355 ESFCKNHQK
-364 TDTENIIQDAIS
+364 NDTENIIKDAAS

-381 VDMQNLEGITKKASY
+381 VDMQNLKDIAEKALY

-408 LRIFQSNTNELRNEL
+408 LISFQSKINELRNEL

-449 EHLENAVKWYGL
+449 EHLENAVKWYEL
-461 AFENSK
+461 AFENGK

-539 CNLYYHC
+539 YNLYYHC

-555 PESECAKNI
+555 PESDCAKNI
-564 KNKDLFKASNIE
+564 QKEDLLKVYGIE

-658 QYLRGNEQKKTK
+658 QYLKGNEQKK
-670 PLVLKILE
+670 
-678 RTDKKV
+678 DKAAC
-684 LFTRTN
+684 LTN
-690 RQKISPLQT
+690 S
-699 VIQSLDLDLNK
+699 
-710 RFLDKM
+710 
-716 FGTEKIPDDFIIS
+716 
-729 ADEVSPIYFALMIKY
+729 
-744 FFNNPIEYVKKIGIG
+744 
-759 NINYKNLFEAGLSE
+759 
-773 SEKENFN
+773 
-780 TFDISVVMEISK
+780 
-792 NLENAVPKEIFNK
+792 
-805 RKEEIKKKTD
+805 
-815 EIVALYIERTSDVDG
+815 
-830 FISYSMRDPI
+830 
-840 ANKQGCTALL
+840 
-850 YACEMDDVETCKSLV
+850 
-865 SAGGNLRQEI
+865 
-875 GKSPDF
+875 
-881 TLPNGNMLF
+881 
-890 LPNNFIHRAIY
+890 
-901 FKAWNCLEW
+901 
-910 FLKDNKNIA
+910 
-919 AEYMHKKEENMTWLV
+919 
-934 YFLLMQQKEIFM
+934 
-946 NTQKYL
+946 
-952 DVQNNINRF
+952 
-961 LPLFLEAG
+961 
-969 ASLKED
+969 
-975 TAFGSAE
+975 
-982 RILNGR
+982 

>member
-1 MSYCPCLLDSA
+1 
-12 DSSASPCFPGSDSVA
+12 
-27 SSVRKFPCLHLKCS
+27 
-41 PHCSQVKCVILPY
+41 
-54 LTSHKNRFCLSKT
+54 
-67 YKKYNEIRL
+67 
-76 FYAQFLREYFFS
+76 
-88 PFLCYNS
+88 
-95 NMEQE
+95 MEQE

-126 QTGIITDS
+126 QMGFLTDS

-171 FEIPLSKTLRKKSLD
+171 FEIPLHKTKRKKSLD
-186 GKYFEKVELSD
+186 GKYFEEVELSD
-197 FQHFY
+197 FQQFY

-221 TQNNLSKKIIYD
+221 TQNNLSKKIIYGH
-233 CLLKQQTSYF
+233 LLIQLTTYF
-243 IEYIELASNT
+243 IEYIEFVSNI

-265 HNLKYEQIYNEVA
+265 HNLKYEQIYTEVA

-284 ESNSLLHVKKALQK
+284 ESDSLLHVRKALQK

-311 YPFLKAVHKR
+311 YPFLKAIHKK

-341 VEWLSFKKSDLQKL
+341 IKWLSFKKSDLQKL

-364 TDTENIIQDAIS
+364 TDTENIIQDAAS
-376 FINEN
+376 FIDEN
-381 VDMQNLEGITKKASY
+381 VNIQNLKDIAEKALY
-396 FDSLLNKNCREN
+396 FDNLLNENCREN
-408 LRIFQSNTNELRNEL
+408 LISFQNTMNELRNEL

-449 EHLENAVKWYGL
+449 EYLENAVKWYGL
-461 AFENSK
+461 AFENGK

-507 NADTK
+507 NTDTK

-539 CNLYYHC
+539 YNLYYHC

-555 PESECAKNI
+555 PESECARNI
-564 KNKDLFKASNIE
+564 QNEDLLRAYGIE
-576 TTDTPENEKVL
+576 TSGAPENEKVR

-602 NILPTSH
+602 NILPTTH

-615 ISTAIIQGYFDIVEL
+615 ISNAIIQGYFNIVEL

-636 YPSLDLN
+636 YPSLNLN
-643 IPNTNNCYPIHEIAT
+643 IPNTNNCYPIHEIVS
-658 QYLRGNEQKKTK
+658 QYLRGNNQEKIK
-670 PLVLKILE
+670 PLVLQILE

-710 RFLDKM
+710 SFLDKM
-716 FGTEKIPDDFIIS
+716 FGTEKIPNDFIIS
-729 ADEVSPIYFALMIKY
+729 ADEVSPLYFALMTKY
-744 FFNNPIEYVKKIGIG
+744 LFNNPFEYAEKLNIG
-759 NINYKNLFEAGLSE
+759 NINYKNLFDPGLSE

-780 TFDISVVMEISK
+780 NNLLKKVENEISK
-792 NLENAVPKEIFNK
+792 KIL
-805 RKEEIKKKTD
+805 EEIAAIFLPKFNEEGIDKIID
-815 EIVALYIERTSDVDG
+815 LYIERTSDVDG

-840 ANKQGCTALL
+840 ANNQGCTALL
-850 YACEMDDVETCKSLV
+850 YACEWDDVEICKSLV
-865 SAGGNLRQEI
+865 FAGADLRKEI
-875 GKSPDF
+875 GKTSEL

-901 FKAWNCLEW
+901 FKAWNCLKW

-919 AEYMHKKEENMTWLV
+919 AEYMHKKEENTTWLV
-934 YFLLMQQKEIFM
+934 YFLLMQQFEVM
-946 NTQKYL
+946 QNPQKCM
-952 DVQNNINRF
+952 DTQNNINRF

-975 TAFGSAE
+975 TIFGSAE
-982 RILNGR
+982 RILNGK

>member
-1 MSYCPCLLDSA
+1 M
-12 DSSASPCFPGSDSVA
+12 
-27 SSVRKFPCLHLKCS
+27 
-41 PHCSQVKCVILPY
+41 
-54 LTSHKNRFCLSKT
+54 
-67 YKKYNEIRL
+67 
-76 FYAQFLREYFFS
+76 
-88 PFLCYNS
+88 
-95 NMEQE
+95 
-100 KIIYGNITLSQ
+100 
-111 LTHFAVELCGKDALI
+111 
-126 QTGIITDS
+126 
-134 ELNDAYKEKGSY
+134 
-146 LKFRYTD
+146 
-153 KNSLF
+153 F
-158 QKIYQFLSELEKE
+158 QKIYQFLSELEKK
-171 FEIPLSKTLRKKSLD
+171 FEIPLHKRERKKSLD
-186 GKYFEKVELSD
+186 GKYFEEVELSD

-221 TQNNLSKKIIYD
+221 TQNNLSKKIIYGSF
-233 CLLKQQTSYF
+233 LIQPTTYF
-243 IEYIELASNT
+243 IEYIELVSHT
-253 TFDEAITEFAKV
+253 TFDEIITEFAKV

-311 YPFLKAVHKR
+311 YPFLKAIHKK
-321 DKRFSFI
+321 DKRFSLI
-328 FLNLY
+328 FLKLY

-341 VEWLSFKKSDLQKL
+341 IKWLAFKKSDLQKL
-355 ELFCKIHQK
+355 ELFCKNHQK
-364 TDTENIIQDAIS
+364 NDTENIIKDAIN
-376 FINEN
+376 FIDEN
-381 VDMQNLEGITKKASY
+381 VDMQNLEGITKKALY
-396 FDSLLNKNCREN
+396 FDSLLNKNCRKN

-461 AFENSK
+461 AFENGK

-472 SSGQFIHEAIIVSV
+472 SAEQFIHESIIVSV

-507 NADTK
+507 NSDTK
-512 TPLDKTTKNFYD
+512 TPLDQTTKNFYD
-524 FGLAFDLLL
+524 FGLTFDLLL
-533 NDMNDA
+533 NDLNDA
-539 CNLYYHC
+539 YNLYYHC
-546 FQNFWNCFS
+546 FQNFWHCFS
-555 PESECAKNI
+555 PESDCAENI
-564 KNKDLFKASNIE
+564 KNEDLLKVYGIE
-576 TTDTPENEKVL
+576 TTDTSENEKVL

-643 IPNTNNCYPIHEIAT
+643 IPNTNNCYPIHEIVT
-658 QYLRGNEQKKTK
+658 QYLRGNDKEKIK
-670 PLVLKILE
+670 PLVLQILE
-678 RTDKKV
+678 RTDKKF

-716 FGTEKIPDDFIIS
+716 FGTEKIPNDFIIS
-729 ADEVSPIYFALMIKY
+729 ADEVSPLYFALMTKY
-744 FFNNPIEYVKKIGIG
+744 LFNNPFEYAEKLNIG
-759 NINYKNLFEAGLSE
+759 NINYKNLFDPGLSE

-780 TFDISVVMEISK
+780 NNLLKKVENEISK
-792 NLENAVPKEIFNK
+792 KIL
-805 RKEEIKKKTD
+805 EEIAAIFLPKFNEEGIDKIID
-815 EIVALYIERTSDVDG
+815 LYIERTSDVDG

-840 ANKQGCTALL
+840 ANNQGCTALL
-850 YACEMDDVETCKSLV
+850 YACEMDDIETCKLLV
-865 SAGGNLRQEI
+865 SAGADLRQEI

-881 TLPNGNMLF
+881 MLSNGNMLL

-919 AEYMHKKEENMTWLV
+919 AEYMHRKEENMTWLV
-934 YFLLMQQKEIFM
+934 YFLLMQQNEILK
-946 NTQKYL
+946 NPQKCL
-952 DVQNNINRF
+952 DTQNNINRF

-975 TAFGSAE
+975 TIFGSAE
-982 RILNGR
+982 RILSGR

>member
-1 MSYCPCLLDSA
+1 
-12 DSSASPCFPGSDSVA
+12 
-27 SSVRKFPCLHLKCS
+27 
-41 PHCSQVKCVILPY
+41 
-54 LTSHKNRFCLSKT
+54 
-67 YKKYNEIRL
+67 
-76 FYAQFLREYFFS
+76 
-88 PFLCYNS
+88 
-95 NMEQE
+95 MEQQ
-100 KIIYGNITLSQ
+100 KIIYGNVTLSQ

-126 QTGIITDS
+126 QKGFVTDS

-158 QKIYQFLSELEKE
+158 QKIYQFFFELEKE
-171 FEIPLSKTLRKKSLD
+171 FEIPLHKTERKKSLD
-186 GKYFEKVELSD
+186 GKYFEEIELSD

-202 SHIIWSFIIQ
+202 SQIIWSFIIQ

-221 TQNNLSKKIIYD
+221 TQNNLSKKIVYD

-243 IEYIELASNT
+243 SEYIALVSTT
-253 TFDEAITEFAKV
+253 TFDEVINGFTKE
-265 HNLKYEQIYNEVA
+265 HNLKYEQIYNDVA

-284 ESNSLLHVKKALQK
+284 ESDSLLNIRKALQK

-311 YPFLKAVHKR
+311 HPFLKAVHKR

-328 FLNLY
+328 LLNLY
-333 FYLNFKNA
+333 FYSNFKKA
-341 VEWLSFKKSDLQKL
+341 IKWLSFKKTDLQKL
-355 ELFCKIHQK
+355 ESFCKNHQK
-364 TDTENIIQDAIS
+364 NDTENIIKDAAS

-381 VDMQNLEGITKKASY
+381 VDMQNLKDIAKKALY

-423 PHSFSFWE
+423 PHSFFFWE

-449 EHLENAVKWYGL
+449 EHLENSVKWYGL
-461 AFENSK
+461 AFENGK

-486 YLDMKK
+486 YLEMKK

-507 NADTK
+507 NSDTK
-512 TPLDKTTKNFYD
+512 TPLDQTTKNFYD
-524 FGLAFDLLL
+524 FGLTFDLLL

-539 CNLYYHC
+539 YNLYYHC
-546 FQNFWNCFS
+546 FKNFWNCFS

-564 KNKDLFKASNIE
+564 QNEDLFKTYGIE

-678 RTDKKV
+678 RTNKKV

-690 RQKISPLQT
+690 RQKISPLET
-699 VIQSLDLDLNK
+699 VIQSLDLDPNK
-710 RFLDKM
+710 SFLDKM
-716 FGTEKIPDDFIIS
+716 FGTEKIPNDFIIS
-729 ADEVSPIYFALMIKY
+729 ADEVSPLYFALMTKY
-744 FFNNPIEYVKKIGIG
+744 FFNNPIEYIKKRNIG
-759 NINYKNLFEAGLSE
+759 NINYKNLFAPGLSE
-773 SEKENFN
+773 SEKESFN
-780 TFDISVVMEISK
+780 NFDILFAMKIFK
-792 NLENAVPKEIFNK
+792 NLENEIPKEIRDN

-850 YACEMDDVETCKSLV
+850 YACEMDDVETCKLLV
-865 SAGGNLRQEI
+865 FAGADLRQEI
-875 GKSPDF
+875 GKTSEL

-934 YFLLMQQKEIFM
+934 YFLLMQQFEVM
-946 NTQKYL
+946 QNPQKCL
-952 DVQNNINRF
+952 DTQNNINRF

-975 TAFGSAE
+975 TIFGSAE

>member
-1 MSYCPCLLDSA
+1 
-12 DSSASPCFPGSDSVA
+12 
-27 SSVRKFPCLHLKCS
+27 
-41 PHCSQVKCVILPY
+41 
-54 LTSHKNRFCLSKT
+54 
-67 YKKYNEIRL
+67 
-76 FYAQFLREYFFS
+76 
-88 PFLCYNS
+88 
-95 NMEQE
+95 MEQE

-126 QTGIITDS
+126 QMGFLTDS

-171 FEIPLSKTLRKKSLD
+171 FEIPLHKTKRKKSLD
-186 GKYFEKVELSD
+186 GKYFEEVELSD
-197 FQHFY
+197 FQQFY

-221 TQNNLSKKIIYD
+221 TQNNLSKKIIYGH
-233 CLLKQQTSYF
+233 LLIQLTTYF
-243 IEYIELASNT
+243 IEYIEFVSNI

-265 HNLKYEQIYNEVA
+265 HNLKYEQIYTEVA

-284 ESNSLLHVKKALQK
+284 ESDSLLHVRKALQK
-298 CRKENTNPTWKIF
+298 CKKENTNPTWKIF
-311 YPFLKAVHKR
+311 YPFLKAIHKK

-341 VEWLSFKKSDLQKL
+341 IKWLSLKKSDLQKL
-355 ELFCKIHQK
+355 ELFCKNHQK
-364 TDTENIIQDAIS
+364 NDTENIKDAAS
-376 FINEN
+376 FIDEN
-381 VDMQNLEGITKKASY
+381 VNIQNLKDIAEKALY

-423 PHSFSFWE
+423 PHSFFFWE

-461 AFENSK
+461 AFENGK

-507 NADTK
+507 NTDTK

-539 CNLYYHC
+539 YNLYYHC

-555 PESECAKNI
+555 PESECAKII

-602 NILPTSH
+602 NILPTTH

-615 ISTAIIQGYFDIVEL
+615 ISNAIIQGYFDIVEL

-636 YPSLDLN
+636 YPSLNLN
-643 IPNTNNCYPIHEIAT
+643 IPNTNNCYPIHEIVS
-658 QYLRGNEQKKTK
+658 QYLRGNNQEKIK
-670 PLVLKILE
+670 PLILQILE
-678 RTDKKV
+678 ITDKKV

-716 FGTEKIPDDFIIS
+716 FSTEKIPDDFIIS

-744 FFNNPIEYVKKIGIG
+744 LFNNPFEYAEKI
-759 NINYKNLFEAGLSE
+759 NI
-773 SEKENFN
+773 KEISHDS
-780 TFDISVVMEISK
+780 DISFIMETSK
-792 NLENAVPKEIFNK
+792 NLENEIPKEIRDK
-805 RKEEIKKKTD
+805 RKEETN
-815 EIVALYIERTSDVDG
+815 EIVDLYIERTSNVDG

-840 ANKQGCTALL
+840 ANNQGCTALL
-850 YACEMDDVETCKSLV
+850 YACEWDDVEICKSLV
-865 SAGGNLRQEI
+865 FAGADLRKEI
-875 GKSPDF
+875 GKTSEL

-890 LPNNFIHRAIY
+890 LPNNFIHRTIY

-910 FLKDNKNIA
+910 YLKDNKNIA

-934 YFLLMQQKEIFM
+934 YFLLMQQFEVM
-946 NTQKYL
+946 QNPQKCL
-952 DVQNNINRF
+952 DTQNNINRF
-961 LPLFLEAG
+961 LPLFLEG
-969 ASLKED
+969 VIVNCCGLKKSV
-975 TAFGSAE
+975 FFIRQPSFVH
-982 RILNGR
+982 RPQKLYFWRQVQVV

>member
-1 MSYCPCLLDSA
+1 
-12 DSSASPCFPGSDSVA
+12 
-27 SSVRKFPCLHLKCS
+27 
-41 PHCSQVKCVILPY
+41 
-54 LTSHKNRFCLSKT
+54 
-67 YKKYNEIRL
+67 
-76 FYAQFLREYFFS
+76 
-88 PFLCYNS
+88 
-95 NMEQE
+95 MEQE
-100 KIIYGNITLSQ
+100 KIIYGNVTLSQ

-126 QTGIITDS
+126 QKGFVTDS

-158 QKIYQFLSELEKE
+158 QKIYQFFFELEKE
-171 FEIPLSKTLRKKSLD
+171 FEIPLHKTERKKSLD
-186 GKYFEKVELSD
+186 GKYFEEIELSD

-221 TQNNLSKKIIYD
+221 LQNNLSKKIVYD
-233 CLLKQQTSYF
+233 CLLKQPTSYF
-243 IEYIELASNT
+243 IEYIEFVNNI

-265 HNLKYEQIYNEVA
+265 HNLKYEHIYNEVA

-284 ESNSLLHVKKALQK
+284 ESDSLLHIRKALQK
-298 CRKENTNPTWKIF
+298 CKKENTNPTWKIF

-381 VDMQNLEGITKKASY
+381 VDMQNLESITKKALY
-396 FDSLLNKNCREN
+396 FNSLLNKNCREN

-461 AFENSK
+461 ALENGK

-524 FGLAFDLLL
+524 FGLTFDLLL

-555 PESECAKNI
+555 PESECARNI
-564 KNKDLFKASNIE
+564 QNEDLLRAYDIE
-576 TTDTPENEKVL
+576 TSGAPENEKVK

-602 NILPTSH
+602 NILPTTH

-615 ISTAIIQGYFDIVEL
+615 ISNAIIQGYFDIVEL
-630 YLDKSK
+630 YLDKSE

-643 IPNTNNCYPIHEIAT
+643 IPNTNNCYPIHEIVS
-658 QYLRGNEQKKTK
+658 QYLRGNDKEKAK

-690 RQKISPLQT
+690 RQKISPLET
-699 VIQSLDLDLNK
+699 GIQSLDLELNK
-710 RFLDKM
+710 CFLDKM
-716 FGTEKIPDDFIIS
+716 FGAEKIPNDFIIS
-729 ADEVSPIYFALMIKY
+729 ADEVSPLYFALMIKY
-744 FFNNPIEYVKKIGIG
+744 FFNNPFEYAEKRNIG
-759 NINYKNLFEAGLSE
+759 NINYKNLFVPGMSE
-773 SEKENFN
+773 SEKEKFHDS
-780 TFDISVVMEISK
+780 DISSAIKKFK
-792 NLENAVPKEIFNK
+792 NLENAVPKEILNK

-840 ANKQGCTALL
+840 ANNQGYTALL
-850 YACEMDDVETCKSLV
+850 YACEWDDVEICKSLV
-865 SAGGNLRQEI
+865 FAGADLRKEI
-875 GKSPDF
+875 GKTSEL

-901 FKAWNCLEW
+901 LKAWNCLEW

-982 RILNGR
+982 RILNGK

>member
-1 MSYCPCLLDSA
+1 
-12 DSSASPCFPGSDSVA
+12 
-27 SSVRKFPCLHLKCS
+27 
-41 PHCSQVKCVILPY
+41 
-54 LTSHKNRFCLSKT
+54 
-67 YKKYNEIRL
+67 
-76 FYAQFLREYFFS
+76 
-88 PFLCYNS
+88 
-95 NMEQE
+95 MEQE

-126 QTGIITDS
+126 QKGFLTDS

-171 FEIPLSKTLRKKSLD
+171 FEIPLHKRERKKSLD
-186 GKYFEKVELSD
+186 GKYFEEVEISD

-221 TQNNLSKKIIYD
+221 TQNNLSKKIIYGH
-233 CLLKQQTSYF
+233 LLIQLTTYF
-243 IEYIELASNT
+243 IEYIEFVSNI

-265 HNLKYEQIYNEVA
+265 HNLKYEQIYTEVA

-284 ESNSLLHVKKALQK
+284 ESDSLLNVRKALQK
-298 CRKENTNPTWKIF
+298 CRKENTNPSWKIF

-321 DKRFSFI
+321 DKKFSFI
-328 FLNLY
+328 LLKLY

-341 VEWLSFKKSDLQKL
+341 IKWLAFKKSDLQKL
-355 ELFCKIHQK
+355 ELFCKNHQK
-364 TDTENIIQDAIS
+364 TDTENIIKDAAS

-381 VDMQNLEGITKKASY
+381 VDMQNLKDIAKKALY

-408 LRIFQSNTNELRNEL
+408 LKIFQSNTNELRNEL
-423 PHSFSFWE
+423 PHSFFFWE

-449 EHLENAVKWYGL
+449 EHLENSVKWYGL
-461 AFENSK
+461 AFEKGK

-472 SSGQFIHEAIIVSV
+472 SAEQFIHEAIAVSA

-507 NADTK
+507 NSDIK
-512 TPLDKTTKNFYD
+512 TPLDQTTKNFYD
-524 FGLAFDLLL
+524 FGLTFDLLL

-539 CNLYYHC
+539 YNLYYHC

-555 PESECAKNI
+555 PASECARNI
-564 KNKDLFKASNIE
+564 QKEDLFKASGIE
-576 TTDTPENEKVL
+576 TTDTPENEKLL

-595 ITDAKIN
+595 ISDGKIN
-602 NILPTSH
+602 NILPTTH

-636 YPSLDLN
+636 YPSLNLN
-643 IPNTNNCYPIHEIAT
+643 IPNTNNCYPIHEIVT
-658 QYLRGNEQKKTK
+658 QYLRGNDQEKIK
-670 PLVLKILE
+670 PLVLQILE

-684 LFTRTN
+684 LFMRTN

-716 FGTEKIPDDFIIS
+716 FGAEKIPNDFIIS
-729 ADEVSPIYFALMIKY
+729 ADEVSPLYFALMIKY
-744 FFNNPIEYVKKIGIG
+744 FFNNPVEYVKKRNTG

-773 SEKENFN
+773 SEKEKSHDS
-780 TFDISVVMEISK
+780 DISSAIKKFK
-792 NLENAVPKEIFNK
+792 NLENAVPKEILNK

-840 ANKQGCTALL
+840 ANNQGCTALL

-865 SAGGNLRQEI
+865 FAGADLRKEI
-875 GKSPDF
+875 WKTSEL

-901 FKAWNCLEW
+901 FKAWNSLEW

-919 AEYMHKKEENMTWLV
+919 SEYMHKKEENMTWLV
-934 YFLLMQQKEIFM
+934 YFLLMQQFEVM
-946 NTQKYL
+946 QNPQKCL
-952 DVQNNINRF
+952 DTQNNINRF

-975 TAFGSAE
+975 TIFGSAE
-982 RILNGR
+982 RILSGR

>member
-1 MSYCPCLLDSA
+1 
-12 DSSASPCFPGSDSVA
+12 
-27 SSVRKFPCLHLKCS
+27 
-41 PHCSQVKCVILPY
+41 
-54 LTSHKNRFCLSKT
+54 
-67 YKKYNEIRL
+67 
-76 FYAQFLREYFFS
+76 
-88 PFLCYNS
+88 
-95 NMEQE
+95 MEQE

-126 QTGIITDS
+126 QMGFLTDS

-171 FEIPLSKTLRKKSLD
+171 FEIPLHKTKRKKSLD
-186 GKYFEKVELSD
+186 GKYFEEVELSD
-197 FQHFY
+197 FQQFY

-221 TQNNLSKKIIYD
+221 TQNNLSKKIIYGH
-233 CLLKQQTSYF
+233 LLIQLTTYF
-243 IEYIELASNT
+243 IEYIEFVSNI

-265 HNLKYEQIYNEVA
+265 HNLKYEQIYTEVA

-284 ESNSLLHVKKALQK
+284 ESDSLLHVKKALQK

-311 YPFLKAVHKR
+311 YPFLKAIHKK

-341 VEWLSFKKSDLQKL
+341 IKWLSFKKSDLQKL

-364 TDTENIIQDAIS
+364 TDTENIIQDAAS
-376 FINEN
+376 FIDEN
-381 VDMQNLEGITKKASY
+381 VNIQNLKDIAEKALY
-396 FDSLLNKNCREN
+396 FDNLLNENCREN
-408 LRIFQSNTNELRNEL
+408 LISFQNTMNELRNEL

-449 EHLENAVKWYGL
+449 EYLENAVKWYGL
-461 AFENSK
+461 AFENGK

-507 NADTK
+507 NTDTK

-539 CNLYYHC
+539 YNLYYHC

-555 PESECAKNI
+555 PESECAKII

-602 NILPTSH
+602 NILPTTH

-615 ISTAIIQGYFDIVEL
+615 ISNAIIQGYFDIVEL

-636 YPSLDLN
+636 YPSLNLN
-643 IPNTNNCYPIHEIAT
+643 IPNTNNCYPIHEIVS
-658 QYLRGNEQKKTK
+658 QYLRGNNQEKIK
-670 PLVLKILE
+670 PLILQILE
-678 RTDKKV
+678 ITDKKV

-716 FGTEKIPDDFIIS
+716 FSTEKIPDDFIIS

-744 FFNNPIEYVKKIGIG
+744 LFNNPFEYAEKR
-759 NINYKNLFEAGLSE
+759 NI
-773 SEKENFN
+773 KEISHDS
-780 TFDISVVMEISK
+780 DISFIMETSK
-792 NLENAVPKEIFNK
+792 NLENEIPKEIRDK
-805 RKEEIKKKTD
+805 RKEETN
-815 EIVALYIERTSDVDG
+815 EIVDLYIERTSNVDG

-840 ANKQGCTALL
+840 ANNQGCTALL
-850 YACEMDDVETCKSLV
+850 YACEWDDVEICKSLV
-865 SAGGNLRQEI
+865 FAGADLRKEI
-875 GKSPDF
+875 GKTSEL

-890 LPNNFIHRAIY
+890 LPNNFIHRTIY

-910 FLKDNKNIA
+910 YLKDNKNIA

-934 YFLLMQQKEIFM
+934 YFLLMQQFEVM
-946 NTQKYL
+946 QNPQKCL
-952 DVQNNINRF
+952 DTQNNINRF
-961 LPLFLEAG
+961 LPLFLEG
-969 ASLKED
+969 VIVNCCGLKKSV
-975 TAFGSAE
+975 FFIRQPSFVH
-982 RILNGR
+982 RPQKLYSWRQVQVV

>member
-1 MSYCPCLLDSA
+1 
-12 DSSASPCFPGSDSVA
+12 
-27 SSVRKFPCLHLKCS
+27 
-41 PHCSQVKCVILPY
+41 
-54 LTSHKNRFCLSKT
+54 
-67 YKKYNEIRL
+67 
-76 FYAQFLREYFFS
+76 
-88 PFLCYNS
+88 
-95 NMEQE
+95 MEQE
-100 KIIYGNITLSQ
+100 KIIYGNVTLSQ

-126 QTGIITDS
+126 QKRIVTDS

-158 QKIYQFLSELEKE
+158 QKIYQFFFELEKE
-171 FEIPLSKTLRKKSLD
+171 FEIPLHKTERKKSLD
-186 GKYFEKVELSD
+186 GKYFEEIELSD

-202 SHIIWSFIIQ
+202 SQIIWSFIIQ

-221 TQNNLSKKIIYD
+221 TQNNLSKKIIYGH
-233 CLLKQQTSYF
+233 LLIQLTTYF
-243 IEYIELASNT
+243 IEYIEFVSNI

-265 HNLKYEQIYNEVA
+265 HNLKYEQIYTEVA

-284 ESNSLLHVKKALQK
+284 ESDSLLHVKKALQK

-311 YPFLKAVHKR
+311 YPFLKAIHKK

-341 VEWLSFKKSDLQKL
+341 IKWLSFKKSDLQKL

-364 TDTENIIQDAIS
+364 TDTENIIQDAAS
-376 FINEN
+376 FIDEN
-381 VDMQNLEGITKKASY
+381 VNIQNLKDIAEKALY
-396 FDSLLNKNCREN
+396 FDNLLNENCREN
-408 LRIFQSNTNELRNEL
+408 LISFQNTMNELRNEL

-461 AFENSK
+461 AFENGK

-492 NPTKARTRLQKTSDN
+492 NPTKARTRMQKTSDN
-507 NADTK
+507 NTDTK

-539 CNLYYHC
+539 YNLYYHC

-555 PESECAKNI
+555 PESECAKII

-602 NILPTSH
+602 NILPTTH

-615 ISTAIIQGYFDIVEL
+615 ISNAIIQGYFDIVEL

-636 YPSLDLN
+636 YPSLNLN
-643 IPNTNNCYPIHEIAT
+643 IPNTNNCYPIHEIVS
-658 QYLRGNEQKKTK
+658 QYLRGNNQEKIK
-670 PLVLKILE
+670 PLILQILE
-678 RTDKKV
+678 ITDKKV
-684 LFTRTN
+684 LFTRAN

-716 FGTEKIPDDFIIS
+716 FCTEKIPDDFIIS

-744 FFNNPIEYVKKIGIG
+744 LFNNPFEYAEKR
-759 NINYKNLFEAGLSE
+759 NI
-773 SEKENFN
+773 KEISHDS
-780 TFDISVVMEISK
+780 DISFIMETSK
-792 NLENAVPKEIFNK
+792 NLENEIPKEIRDK
-805 RKEEIKKKTD
+805 RKEETN
-815 EIVALYIERTSDVDG
+815 EIVDLYIERTSNVDG

-840 ANKQGCTALL
+840 ANNQGCTALL
-850 YACEMDDVETCKSLV
+850 YACEWDDVEICKSLV
-865 SAGGNLRQEI
+865 FAGANLRQQI
-875 GKSPDF
+875 GKTTELP
-881 TLPNGNMLF
+881 LPNGNMLF

-934 YFLLMQQKEIFM
+934 YFLLMQQFEVM
-946 NTQKYL
+946 QNPQKCL
-952 DVQNNINRF
+952 DTQNNINRF
-961 LPLFLEAG
+961 LPLFLEG
-969 ASLKED
+969 VIVNCCGLKKSV
-975 TAFGSAE
+975 FFIRQPSFVH
-982 RILNGR
+982 RPQKLYFWRQVQVV

>member
-1 MSYCPCLLDSA
+1 
-12 DSSASPCFPGSDSVA
+12 
-27 SSVRKFPCLHLKCS
+27 
-41 PHCSQVKCVILPY
+41 
-54 LTSHKNRFCLSKT
+54 
-67 YKKYNEIRL
+67 
-76 FYAQFLREYFFS
+76 
-88 PFLCYNS
+88 
-95 NMEQE
+95 MEQQ
-100 KIIYGNITLSQ
+100 KIIYGNVTLSQ
-111 LTHFAVELCGKDALI
+111 LTHFAVELCGKDALM
-126 QTGIITDS
+126 QKRFVTDS

-158 QKIYQFLSELEKE
+158 QKIYQFFSELEKD
-171 FEIPLSKTLRKKSLD
+171 FEIPLHKTKRKKSLD
-186 GKYFEKVELSD
+186 GKYFEEVELSD

-202 SHIIWSFIIQ
+202 SHIIWSFVVQ

-233 CLLKQQTSYF
+233 CLLKQPTSYF
-243 IEYIELASNT
+243 IEYIELVSNI
-253 TFDEAITEFAKV
+253 TFDEVINEFITEHK
-265 HNLKYEQIYNEVA
+265 LKYEQIYTEVA

-284 ESNSLLHVKKALQK
+284 ESDSLLHVRKALQK

-311 YPFLKAVHKR
+311 YPFLKAIHKK

-341 VEWLSFKKSDLQKL
+341 IKWLSFKKSDLQKL

-364 TDTENIIQDAIS
+364 TDTENIIQDAAS
-376 FINEN
+376 FIDEN
-381 VDMQNLEGITKKASY
+381 VNIQNLKDIAEKALY
-396 FDSLLNKNCREN
+396 FDNLLNENCREN
-408 LRIFQSNTNELRNEL
+408 LISFQNTMNELRNEL

-449 EHLENAVKWYGL
+449 EYLENAVKWYGL
-461 AFENSK
+461 AFENGK

-507 NADTK
+507 NTDTK

-539 CNLYYHC
+539 YNLYYHC

-555 PESECAKNI
+555 PESECAKII

-602 NILPTSH
+602 NILPTTH

-615 ISTAIIQGYFDIVEL
+615 ISNAIIQGYFDIVEL

-636 YPSLDLN
+636 YPSLNLN
-643 IPNTNNCYPIHEIAT
+643 IPNTNNCYPIHEIVS
-658 QYLRGNEQKKTK
+658 QYLRGNNQEKIK
-670 PLVLKILE
+670 PLILQILE
-678 RTDKKV
+678 ITDKKV

-716 FGTEKIPDDFIIS
+716 FSTEKIPDDFIIS

-744 FFNNPIEYVKKIGIG
+744 LFNNPFEYAEKR
-759 NINYKNLFEAGLSE
+759 NI
-773 SEKENFN
+773 KEISHDS
-780 TFDISVVMEISK
+780 DISFIMETSK
-792 NLENAVPKEIFNK
+792 NLENEIPKEIRDK
-805 RKEEIKKKTD
+805 RKEETN
-815 EIVALYIERTSDVDG
+815 EIVDLYIERTSNVDG

-840 ANKQGCTALL
+840 ANNQGCTALL
-850 YACEMDDVETCKSLV
+850 YACEWDDVEICKSLV
-865 SAGGNLRQEI
+865 FAGADLRKEI
-875 GKSPDF
+875 GKTSEL

-890 LPNNFIHRAIY
+890 LPNNFIHRTIY

-910 FLKDNKNIA
+910 YLKDNKNIA

-982 RILNGR
+982 RILNGK

>member
-1 MSYCPCLLDSA
+1 
-12 DSSASPCFPGSDSVA
+12 
-27 SSVRKFPCLHLKCS
+27 
-41 PHCSQVKCVILPY
+41 
-54 LTSHKNRFCLSKT
+54 
-67 YKKYNEIRL
+67 
-76 FYAQFLREYFFS
+76 
-88 PFLCYNS
+88 
-95 NMEQE
+95 MEQQ
-100 KIIYGNITLSQ
+100 KIIYGNVTLSQ

-126 QTGIITDS
+126 QKGFVTDS

-158 QKIYQFLSELEKE
+158 QRIYQFFSELEKE
-171 FEIPLSKTLRKKSLD
+171 FEIQLHKTERKKSLD
-186 GKYFEKVELSD
+186 GKYFEEIELSD

-202 SHIIWSFIIQ
+202 SHIIWSFIVQ
-212 ICGTRPFEN
+212 ISRTRPFEN
-221 TQNNLSKKIIYD
+221 TQNNISKKIIYGH
-233 CLLKQQTSYF
+233 LLIQPTTYF
-243 IEYIELASNT
+243 IEYIKSVSNT
-253 TFDEAITEFAKV
+253 TFAEVINGFITE
-265 HNLKYEQIYNEVA
+265 HNLKYEQIYNELA

-284 ESNSLLHVKKALQK
+284 ESDSLLNVRKALQK

-311 YPFLKAVHKR
+311 YPFLKAIHKR
-321 DKRFSFI
+321 DKEFSFI

-355 ELFCKIHQK
+355 ELFCKNHQK
-364 TDTENIIQDAIS
+364 NDTENIIKDAAS
-376 FINEN
+376 FFNEN
-381 VDMQNLEGITKKASY
+381 VDMQNLKGIAEKALY
-396 FDSLLNKNCREN
+396 FDNLLNKNSRKK
-408 LRIFQSNTNELRNEL
+408 LRIFQNNINELRNEL
-423 PHSFSFWE
+423 PHSFFFWE
-431 NWFCAKDYVYKY
+431 NWFCAKDYVYNY

-449 EHLENAVKWYGL
+449 ENLENAVKWYGL
-461 AFENSK
+461 AFENGK

-472 SSGQFIHEAIIVSV
+472 SAEQFIHEAIAVSV

-492 NPTKARTRLQKTSDN
+492 NPAKARTRLQITSDN
-507 NADTK
+507 NSDTK
-512 TPLDKTTKNFYD
+512 TPLDKITKNFYD

-539 CNLYYHC
+539 YNLYYHC
-546 FQNFWNCFS
+546 FQNFWDCFS

-564 KNKDLFKASNIE
+564 RKEDLFKASGFE
-576 TTDTPENEKVL
+576 TTETPENEKVK

-595 ITDAKIN
+595 ITDGKIN
-602 NILPTSH
+602 NILPTTH

-615 ISTAIIQGYFDIVEL
+615 ISNAIIQGYFDIVEL

-636 YPSLDLN
+636 YPSLNLN
-643 IPNTNNCYPIHEIAT
+643 IPSTNNCYPIHEIIT
-658 QYLRGNEQKKTK
+658 QYLRGNDKERIK
-670 PLVLKILE
+670 PLILQILE

-684 LFTRTN
+684 LFRRTN

-729 ADEVSPIYFALMIKY
+729 ADELSPLYFALMTKY
-744 FFNNPIEYVKKIGIG
+744 LFNNPVEYAKKLNIG

-773 SEKENFN
+773 SEKEASHKS
-780 TFDISVVMEISK
+780 DIAFVMEIFK
-792 NLENAVPKEIFNK
+792 NLENEIPTEIRNK
-805 RKEEIKKKTD
+805 RKEEIKKKTN
-815 EIVALYIERTSDVDG
+815 EIVDLYIERTSNVDG

-840 ANKQGCTALL
+840 ANNQGCTALL
-850 YACEMDDVETCKSLV
+850 YACEWDDVETCKLLV
-865 SAGGNLRQEI
+865 SAKADLRQEI

-890 LPNNFIHRAIY
+890 LPNNFIHRSIY

-919 AEYMHKKEENMTWLV
+919 SEYMHKKEINMTWLV
-934 YFLLMQQKEIFM
+934 YFLLMQQNEIM
-946 NTQKYL
+946 QNPQNCL

-975 TAFGSAE
+975 TIFGSAE

>member
-1 MSYCPCLLDSA
+1 
-12 DSSASPCFPGSDSVA
+12 
-27 SSVRKFPCLHLKCS
+27 
-41 PHCSQVKCVILPY
+41 
-54 LTSHKNRFCLSKT
+54 
-67 YKKYNEIRL
+67 
-76 FYAQFLREYFFS
+76 
-88 PFLCYNS
+88 
-95 NMEQE
+95 MEQE
-100 KIIYGNITLSQ
+100 KNIYGNVTLSQ
-111 LTHFAVELCGKDALI
+111 LTHFAVEICGKDALM
-126 QTGIITDS
+126 QKKFVTDS

-146 LKFRYTD
+146 LKFRCTD

-171 FEIPLSKTLRKKSLD
+171 FEIPLHKTERKKSLD
-186 GKYFEKVELSD
+186 GKYFEEVELSD
-197 FQHFY
+197 FQQFY
-202 SHIIWSFIIQ
+202 SHIIWSFMIQ
-212 ICGTRPFEN
+212 ICGTRTFEN

-233 CLLKQQTSYF
+233 CLLKQPTTYF
-243 IEYIELASNT
+243 IEYIALVSTT
-253 TFDEAITEFAKV
+253 TFDEVINGFTKE
-265 HNLKYEQIYNEVA
+265 HNLKYEQIYNDVA

-284 ESNSLLHVKKALQK
+284 ESDSLLNVRKALQK

-311 YPFLKAVHKR
+311 HPFLKAVHKR

-328 FLNLY
+328 LLNLY
-333 FYLNFKNA
+333 FYSNFKNA
-341 VEWLSFKKSDLQKL
+341 IKWLSFKKTDLQKL
-355 ELFCKIHQK
+355 ESFCKNHQK
-364 TDTENIIQDAIS
+364 NDTENIIQDAIN
-376 FINEN
+376 FTNES
-381 VDMQNLEGITKKASY
+381 VDMQNLKGITEKTLY
-396 FDSLLNKNCREN
+396 FDKLLNKNCREN
-408 LRIFQSNTNELRNEL
+408 LRIFQSNMNELRNEL

-443 LDSGNL
+443 FDSGNL

-461 AFENSK
+461 AFENGK

-472 SSGQFIHEAIIVSV
+472 SSGQFIHEAIIVSA

-507 NADTK
+507 NSDTK
-512 TPLDKTTKNFYD
+512 TPLDQTTKNFYD
-524 FGLAFDLLL
+524 FGLTFDLLL

-539 CNLYYHC
+539 YNLYYHC

-564 KNKDLFKASNIE
+564 QNEDLFRDSGIE
-576 TTDTPENEKVL
+576 TTNTPENEKVL

-595 ITDAKIN
+595 ISDAKIN

-615 ISTAIIQGYFDIVEL
+615 ISNAIIQGYFDIVEL

-684 LFTRTN
+684 LFTQTN
-690 RQKISPLQT
+690 RQKISSLET

-710 RFLDKM
+710 RFLEKM
-716 FGTEKIPDDFIIS
+716 FGAEKIPNDFIIS
-729 ADEVSPIYFALMIKY
+729 ADEVSPLYFALMIKY
-744 FFNNPIEYVKKIGIG
+744 LFNNPVEYAEKINIG
-759 NINYKNLFEAGLSE
+759 NINYKNLFDPGLSE
-773 SEKENFN
+773 SEKEKFHDS
-780 TFDISVVMEISK
+780 DISSAIKNFK
-792 NLENAVPKEIFNK
+792 NLENAVPKEILNK

-815 EIVALYIERTSDVDG
+815 EIVALYIERTLDVDG

-840 ANKQGCTALL
+840 ANNQGCTALL
-850 YACEMDDVETCKSLV
+850 YACEMDDVEICKSLI
-865 SAGGNLRQEI
+865 SAGANLRQQI
-875 GKSPDF
+875 GKTTELP
-881 TLPNGNMLF
+881 LPNGNMLF

-901 FKAWNCLEW
+901 FKAWNLLEW
-910 FLKDNKNIA
+910 FLKNNKNLA
-919 AEYMHKKEENMTWLV
+919 TEYMHRKEENMTWLV
-934 YFLLMQQKEIFM
+934 YFLLMQQNEIM
-946 NTQKYL
+946 QNPQKCL
-952 DVQNNINRF
+952 ATQNNINRF

-969 ASLKED
+969 ASLKEE
-975 TAFGSAE
+975 TVFGSAE
-982 RILNGR
+982 RILSGR

>member
-1 MSYCPCLLDSA
+1 
-12 DSSASPCFPGSDSVA
+12 
-27 SSVRKFPCLHLKCS
+27 
-41 PHCSQVKCVILPY
+41 
-54 LTSHKNRFCLSKT
+54 
-67 YKKYNEIRL
+67 
-76 FYAQFLREYFFS
+76 
-88 PFLCYNS
+88 
-95 NMEQE
+95 MEQE
-100 KIIYGNITLSQ
+100 KIIYGNVKLSQ
-111 LTHFAVELCGKDALI
+111 LAHFAVELCGKDALI
-126 QTGIITDS
+126 QKGFVTES

-146 LKFRYTD
+146 LKFRCTD

-158 QKIYQFLSELEKE
+158 QKIYQFFSEIEKE
-171 FEIPLSKTLRKKSLD
+171 FEIPLHKTERKKSLD
-186 GKYFEKVELSD
+186 GKYFEEVELSD
-197 FQHFY
+197 FQQFY
-202 SHIIWSFIIQ
+202 SHIIWSFIVQ
-212 ICGTRPFEN
+212 ICGTRPFESP
-221 TQNNLSKKIIYD
+221 QNNLSKKIIYD
-233 CLLKQQTSYF
+233 CLLKQPTSYF
-243 IEYIELASNT
+243 IEYIALVSST
-253 TFDEAITEFAKV
+253 TFDEVITEFAKV

-284 ESNSLLHVKKALQK
+284 ESDSLLNVRKALQK

-311 YPFLKAVHKR
+311 HPFLKAVHKR

-328 FLNLY
+328 LLNLY
-333 FYLNFKNA
+333 FYSNFKNA
-341 VEWLSFKKSDLQKL
+341 IKWLSFKKTDLQKL
-355 ELFCKIHQK
+355 ESFCKNHQK
-364 TDTENIIQDAIS
+364 NDTENIIQDAIN
-376 FINEN
+376 FTNES
-381 VDMQNLEGITKKASY
+381 VDMQNLKGITEKTLY
-396 FDSLLNKNCREN
+396 FDKLLNKNCREN
-408 LRIFQSNTNELRNEL
+408 LRIFQSNMNELRNEL

-443 LDSGNL
+443 FDSGNL

-461 AFENSK
+461 AFENGK

-472 SSGQFIHEAIIVSV
+472 SSGQFIHEAIIVSA

-507 NADTK
+507 NSDTK
-512 TPLDKTTKNFYD
+512 TPLDQTTKNFYD
-524 FGLAFDLLL
+524 FGLTFDLLL

-539 CNLYYHC
+539 YNLYYHC

-555 PESECAKNI
+555 PESECAKII

-602 NILPTSH
+602 NILPTTH

-615 ISTAIIQGYFDIVEL
+615 ISNAIIQGYFDIVEL

-684 LFTRTN
+684 LFTQTN
-690 RQKISPLQT
+690 RQKISSLET

-710 RFLDKM
+710 RFLEKM
-716 FGTEKIPDDFIIS
+716 FGAEKIPNDFIIS
-729 ADEVSPIYFALMIKY
+729 ADEVSPLYFALMIKY
-744 FFNNPIEYVKKIGIG
+744 LFNNPVEYAEKINIG
-759 NINYKNLFEAGLSE
+759 NINYKNLFDPGLSE
-773 SEKENFN
+773 SEKEKFHDS
-780 TFDISVVMEISK
+780 DISSAIKNFK
-792 NLENAVPKEIFNK
+792 NLENAVPKEILNK

-815 EIVALYIERTSDVDG
+815 EIVDLYIERTSNVDG

-840 ANKQGCTALL
+840 ANNQGCTALL
-850 YACEMDDVETCKSLV
+850 YACEWDDVEICKSLV
-865 SAGGNLRQEI
+865 FAGADLRKEI
-875 GKSPDF
+875 GKTSELM
-881 TLPNGNMLF
+881 LPNGNMLF
-890 LPNNFIHRAIY
+890 LPNNFIHRTIY

-910 FLKDNKNIA
+910 YLKDNKNIA

-934 YFLLMQQKEIFM
+934 YFLLMQQFEVM
-946 NTQKYL
+946 QNPQKCL
-952 DVQNNINRF
+952 DTQNNINRF

-969 ASLKED
+969 ASLKEE
-975 TAFGSAE
+975 TVFGSAE
-982 RILNGR
+982 RILSGR

>member
-1 MSYCPCLLDSA
+1 
-12 DSSASPCFPGSDSVA
+12 
-27 SSVRKFPCLHLKCS
+27 
-41 PHCSQVKCVILPY
+41 
-54 LTSHKNRFCLSKT
+54 
-67 YKKYNEIRL
+67 
-76 FYAQFLREYFFS
+76 
-88 PFLCYNS
+88 
-95 NMEQE
+95 MEQE

-126 QTGIITDS
+126 QMGFLTDS

-171 FEIPLSKTLRKKSLD
+171 FEIPLHKTKRKKSLD
-186 GKYFEKVELSD
+186 GKYFEEVELSD
-197 FQHFY
+197 FQQFY

-221 TQNNLSKKIIYD
+221 TQNNLSKKIIYGH
-233 CLLKQQTSYF
+233 LLIQLTTYF
-243 IEYIELASNT
+243 IEYIEFVSNI

-265 HNLKYEQIYNEVA
+265 HNLKYEQIYTEVA

-284 ESNSLLHVKKALQK
+284 ESDSLLHVRKALQK
-298 CRKENTNPTWKIF
+298 CKKENTNPTWKIF
-311 YPFLKAVHKR
+311 YPFLKTVHKR
-321 DKRFSFI
+321 DKRLSFI
-328 FLNLY
+328 FLKLY

-341 VEWLSFKKSDLQKL
+341 IKWLSFKKTDLQKL
-355 ELFCKIHQK
+355 ESFCKNHQK
-364 TDTENIIQDAIS
+364 NDTENIIKDAAS

-381 VDMQNLEGITKKASY
+381 VDMQNLKDIAKKALY

-423 PHSFSFWE
+423 PHSFFFWE

-461 AFENSK
+461 AFENGK

-472 SSGQFIHEAIIVSV
+472 SAEQFIHESIIVSV

-492 NPTKARTRLQKTSDN
+492 NPTKARTRLQKTSEN
-507 NADTK
+507 NSDTK
-512 TPLDKTTKNFYD
+512 TPLDQTTKNFYD
-524 FGLAFDLLL
+524 FGLTFDLLL

-539 CNLYYHC
+539 YNLYYHC

-555 PESECAKNI
+555 PESECAKII

-602 NILPTSH
+602 NILPTTH

-615 ISTAIIQGYFDIVEL
+615 ISNAIIQGYFDIVEL

-636 YPSLDLN
+636 YPSLNLN
-643 IPNTNNCYPIHEIAT
+643 IPNTNNCYPIHEIVS
-658 QYLRGNEQKKTK
+658 QYLRGNNQEKIK
-670 PLVLKILE
+670 PLILQILE
-678 RTDKKV
+678 ITDKKV

-716 FGTEKIPDDFIIS
+716 FSTEKIPDDFIIS

-744 FFNNPIEYVKKIGIG
+744 LFNNPFEYAEKR
-759 NINYKNLFEAGLSE
+759 NI
-773 SEKENFN
+773 KEISHDS
-780 TFDISVVMEISK
+780 DISFIMETSK
-792 NLENAVPKEIFNK
+792 NLENEIPKEIRDK
-805 RKEEIKKKTD
+805 RKEETN
-815 EIVALYIERTSDVDG
+815 EIVDLYIERTSNVDG

-840 ANKQGCTALL
+840 ANNQGCTALL
-850 YACEMDDVETCKSLV
+850 YACEWDDVEICKSLV
-865 SAGGNLRQEI
+865 FAGADLRKEI
-875 GKSPDF
+875 GKTSEL

-890 LPNNFIHRAIY
+890 LPYNFIHRTIY

-910 FLKDNKNIA
+910 YLKDNKNIA

-982 RILNGR
+982 RILNGK

>member
-1 MSYCPCLLDSA
+1 
-12 DSSASPCFPGSDSVA
+12 
-27 SSVRKFPCLHLKCS
+27 
-41 PHCSQVKCVILPY
+41 
-54 LTSHKNRFCLSKT
+54 
-67 YKKYNEIRL
+67 
-76 FYAQFLREYFFS
+76 
-88 PFLCYNS
+88 
-95 NMEQE
+95 MEQE

-126 QTGIITDS
+126 QIGFLTDS

-171 FEIPLSKTLRKKSLD
+171 FEIPLHKTKRKKSLD
-186 GKYFEKVELSD
+186 GKYFEEVELSD
-197 FQHFY
+197 FQQFY

-221 TQNNLSKKIIYD
+221 TQNNLSKKIIYGH
-233 CLLKQQTSYF
+233 LLIQLTTYF
-243 IEYIELASNT
+243 IEYIEFVSNI

-265 HNLKYEQIYNEVA
+265 HNLKYEQIYTEVA

-284 ESNSLLHVKKALQK
+284 ESDSLLHVKKALQK

-311 YPFLKAVHKR
+311 YPFLKAIHKK

-341 VEWLSFKKSDLQKL
+341 IKWLSFKKSDLQKL

-381 VDMQNLEGITKKASY
+381 VDMQNLESITKKALY
-396 FDSLLNKNCREN
+396 FNSLLNKNCREN

-461 AFENSK
+461 AFENGK

-472 SSGQFIHEAIIVSV
+472 SAEQFIHESIIVSV

-492 NPTKARTRLQKTSDN
+492 NPTKARTRLQKTSEN
-507 NADTK
+507 NSDTK
-512 TPLDKTTKNFYD
+512 TPLDQTTKNFYD
-524 FGLAFDLLL
+524 FGLTFDLLL

-539 CNLYYHC
+539 YNLYYHC

-555 PESECAKNI
+555 PESECAKII

-615 ISTAIIQGYFDIVEL
+615 ISNAIMQGYFDIVEL

-636 YPSLDLN
+636 YPSLNLN
-643 IPNTNNCYPIHEIAT
+643 IPNTNNCYPIHEIVT
-658 QYLRGNEQKKTK
+658 QYLRGNDQEKIK
-670 PLVLKILE
+670 PLVLQILE

-716 FGTEKIPDDFIIS
+716 FSTEKIPDDFIIS

-744 FFNNPIEYVKKIGIG
+744 LFNNPFEYAEKR
-759 NINYKNLFEAGLSE
+759 NI
-773 SEKENFN
+773 KEISHDS
-780 TFDISVVMEISK
+780 DISFIMETSK
-792 NLENAVPKEIFNK
+792 NLENEIPKEIRDK
-805 RKEEIKKKTD
+805 RKEETN
-815 EIVALYIERTSDVDG
+815 EIVDLYIERTSNVDG

-840 ANKQGCTALL
+840 ANNQGCTALL
-850 YACEMDDVETCKSLV
+850 YACEWDDVEICKSLV
-865 SAGGNLRQEI
+865 FAGADLRKEI
-875 GKSPDF
+875 GKTSEL

-890 LPNNFIHRAIY
+890 LPNNFIHRTIY

-910 FLKDNKNIA
+910 YLKDNKNIA

-934 YFLLMQQKEIFM
+934 YFLLMQQFEVM
-946 NTQKYL
+946 QNPQKCL
-952 DVQNNINRF
+952 DTQNNINRF
-961 LPLFLEAG
+961 LPLFLEG
-969 ASLKED
+969 VIVNCCGLKKSV
-975 TAFGSAE
+975 FFIRQPSFVH
-982 RILNGR
+982 RPQKLYFWRQVQVV

>member
-1 MSYCPCLLDSA
+1 
-12 DSSASPCFPGSDSVA
+12 
-27 SSVRKFPCLHLKCS
+27 
-41 PHCSQVKCVILPY
+41 
-54 LTSHKNRFCLSKT
+54 
-67 YKKYNEIRL
+67 
-76 FYAQFLREYFFS
+76 
-88 PFLCYNS
+88 
-95 NMEQE
+95 MEQQ
-100 KIIYGNITLSQ
+100 KIIYGNVTLSQ
-111 LTHFAVELCGKDALI
+111 LTHFAVELCGKDALM
-126 QTGIITDS
+126 QKRFVTDS

-158 QKIYQFLSELEKE
+158 QKIYQFFSELEKD
-171 FEIPLSKTLRKKSLD
+171 FEIPLHKTKRKKSLD
-186 GKYFEKVELSD
+186 GKYFEEVELSD

-202 SHIIWSFIIQ
+202 SHIIWSFVVQ

-233 CLLKQQTSYF
+233 CLLKQPTSYF
-243 IEYIELASNT
+243 IEYIELVSNI
-253 TFDEAITEFAKV
+253 TFDEVINEFITEHK
-265 HNLKYEQIYNEVA
+265 LKYEQIYTEVA

-284 ESNSLLHVKKALQK
+284 ESDSLLNVRKALQK

-311 YPFLKAVHKR
+311 YPFLKAIHKK

-328 FLNLY
+328 LLNLY
-333 FYLNFKNA
+333 FYSNFKKA
-341 VEWLSFKKSDLQKL
+341 IKWLSFKKTDLQKL
-355 ELFCKIHQK
+355 ESFCKNHQK
-364 TDTENIIQDAIS
+364 NDTENIIKDAAS

-381 VDMQNLEGITKKASY
+381 VDMQNLKDIAEKALY

-408 LRIFQSNTNELRNEL
+408 LISFQSKINELRNEL

-449 EHLENAVKWYGL
+449 EHLENAVKWYEL
-461 AFENSK
+461 AFENGK

-539 CNLYYHC
+539 YNLYYHC

-555 PESECAKNI
+555 PESDCAKNI
-564 KNKDLFKASNIE
+564 QKEDLLKVYGIE

-658 QYLRGNEQKKTK
+658 QYLKGNEQKKTK
-670 PLVLKILE
+670 PLVLQILE

-729 ADEVSPIYFALMIKY
+729 ADEVSPIYFALMTKY
-744 FFNNPIEYVKKIGIG
+744 LFNNPFENVEKLNIG
-759 NINYKNLFEAGLSE
+759 NINYKNLFEPGLSE
-773 SEKENFN
+773 SEKEKSHDS
-780 TFDISVVMEISK
+780 DISCVMEFFK
-792 NLENAVPKEIFNK
+792 NLENEIPKEIRGN
-805 RKEEIKKKTD
+805 RKEEIKKKTN
-815 EIVALYIERTSDVDG
+815 EIVDLYIERTSNVDG
-830 FISYSMRDPI
+830 LISYSMRDPI
-840 ANKQGCTALL
+840 ANNQGCTALL
-850 YACEMDDVETCKSLV
+850 YACEMDDVEICKLLV
-865 SAGGNLRQEI
+865 SAGADLRKEI
-875 GKSPDF
+875 GKTSEL

-890 LPNNFIHRAIY
+890 LPNNFIHRTIY

-934 YFLLMQQKEIFM
+934 YFLLMQQFEVM
-946 NTQKYL
+946 QNPQKCL
-952 DVQNNINRF
+952 DTQNNINRF

-975 TAFGSAE
+975 TIFGSAE
-982 RILNGR
+982 RILSRR